1 MKYNSLC
8 KSALAVAAL
17 CTAFGTIVPFSNTYI
32 EAQETDLSTEQKNG
46 TVGLT
51 QEKDNYTFGN
61 GYLKRTFSIKDGKL
75 KTEYLTNYRTSG
87 ETKMTPASS
96 EEFVIETMENSQ
108 EAAGFKAPEQKF
120 TEKEKWKAT
129 ADSVATNEGT
139 NGSAQLI
146 FDGDA
151 STYYHSQYANPGD
164 KDSYEW
170 PHNIYIDF
178 GKKLEGINSLAYHK
192 RLHQGNPT
200 EAGHIKE
207 YEVYACKTEADLKD
221 STKGTLVASGT
232 FKSDNKTK
240 VEYANFNEAV
250 NTQYLRFVVKSS
262 YGTKDHK
269 YVTSIGELEFYKDK
283 AQFPEKSASQIKSSN
298 LTVDGDPVVGE
309 ANGYKTLTFKFK
321 PVTARNVQYTIKE
334 VISMKD
340 GESFMRKH
348 LEIEVPQEQ
357 AEQAKIKYI
366 DLENMNFQD
375 SDVKGNG
382 SNQST
387 DTNYWTIQ
395 ELQDNPHMANMK
407 GDYLELGQPYY
418 VGSMYWGCEFPQAE
432 NKVRDKKGFIRYH
445 YGKNLV
451 VENDKSDGQF
461 HNYNNYNNAN
471 GQSGKMITWDAVVG
485 AARSTDYQVVQSDF
499 YEYIETIAT
508 KTGFRQQFNS
518 WYDNMKDITDSNI
531 QESFNEIE
539 KGFTQY
545 GVNPLDSYVV
555 DDGWTN
561 YSSFWDFDRSANK
574 FPNEL
579 YNSSSQ
585 VNKMGSNF
593 GLWLG
598 PRGGY
603 GTERQIANYIANNNL
618 GSRNESS
625 GNDINISDGR
635 YLDKL
640 VNDIFVNYQ
649 DKFDINYWK
658 LDGMLLEPSTNSA
671 NAHTTTDKLCTI
683 SETYERWTDMFETM
697 RKNRPDL
704 WINMTSYANPSPWHV
719 QWVNSVWMQNTGDT
733 GYSNKFNSSHEE
745 QMLTF
750 RDGDYYEFFTN
761 NQWQLPNKYFYN
773 HDPVY
778 AKTAHNVPGGPGR
791 QIEYTTD
798 ELRNHL
804 YMLGT
809 RGTAFWEYYY
819 SPSMFDDE
827 KWQVNAEAANWIE
840 DNFDILQKSKM
851 FGGDPENGD
860 VYGYSCWNGNQGIVS
875 IRNPKNVE
883 QTYTL
888 KLDEK
893 VGVSSGVKNV
903 YGKVVVG
910 DQSRQTNDAVS
921 HNTELTY
928 TLKPKEVLIVQYGAQ
943 DGTPAKIESMHADK
957 NKVSVTFDERIQ
969 TPKAGNF
976 TVDGNKVTDVK
987 LDADLR
993 TAVLTV
999 EKELEDTSDVT
1010 VKVNGVKD
1018 VVGNVSKT
1026 DFTDDY
1032 YAKDLING
1040 IGKTTLDGTPIDKG
1054 NKYALDG
1061 TRGFTVSGE
1070 INTTKT
1076 NAEIARQDGAFTVGI
1091 DGDGYLTFN
1100 FNGMSVNS
1108 KHTEKTRQNDGSV
1121 TESVEGIIADGK
1133 KHQFA
1138 AVKEENGM
1146 IKLYMDGELVNS
1158 TYDVSKVNPNV
1169 SKGNLVFGD
1178 GLTGDVE
1185 YITLHDKG
1193 LGFDEVGELKPEEN
1207 VERNV
1212 VSSSTNKKVKISAY
1226 DVTEDKTVAE
1236 KSDRPFNYLN
1246 DGKKDT
1252 SNYLELKDTSDGQ
1265 RHSRYVQVDLGEE
1278 YEINKI
1284 HLTRYYDDS
1293 RTYGPTVIELS
1304 KDENFKEKDQVYNSD
1319 TTGTV
1324 HNRGEGADSLYSETS
1339 VGKTIEF
1346 EKKTARY
1353 IRVYVNGRSDREG
1366 TSDHIVE
1373 LEAYGVKINADSN
1386 KPISPDREINLTHL
1400 NELIEQAEKKAE
1412 LKDYITT
1419 DSWDIMQNAL
1429 EGAKTVKNNPITQ
1442 KAVDEACKLLENGL
1456 KGLKADKSKL
1466 EQRLE
1471 DAKAYDRKEEFYT
1484 ADSWKSF
1491 SDALKLAKSES
1502 TDEKSTP
1509 ETVKKAY
1516 EDLDKAITGLT
1527 YKEVDK
1533 TNLNKLIEKAKA
1545 YDGKQEFYT
1554 EDSWNTFA
1562 EALNVANSESTNEN
1576 STPETVKKAYDRLN
1590 KAIKG
1595 LTYKEVDK
1603 TNLNKLIEKAKA
1615 YDGKQEFYTEDSWKS
1630 FSDALAA
1637 AKSEYK
1643 SEKST
1648 PETVKDAQEKLDAAI
1663 KGLKAKKV
1671 DKSQLEA
1678 LIKEAEG
1685 KKEADYTPESWTTFA
1700 TELQKAKEVNSDK
1713 NAKQKTVDQTCESL
1727 RAAIDGLATKTVD
1740 KSQLEAL
1747 IQEAEGK
1754 TETDYTAKSW
1764 AKLVTALEAARSEF
1778 RNENATQ
1785 ESVNNAC
1792 GSLRT
1797 AIDGLTV
1804 KADKTQLKA
1813 LIDEA
1818 SNKNKAEYTS
1828 ASWKVLE
1835 AALKNAQSVYDTE
1848 DATQK
1853 SVQDA
1858 CDSLRTA
1865 IDGLKVK
1872 VDKSELQAL
1881 ITKAKDKKEADYT
1894 ADSWKVFAGALANAE
1909 NELKSEK
1916 STPETVKDAQDT
1928 LSDAIK
1934 GLTAKKQ
1941 VDKSELQKLIAE
1953 ATGKEEA
1960 GYTPESWAK
1969 FTTALGTANEVNGN
1983 KDATQETV
1991 DQACVNLRAG
2001 IDGLTAKADKTQLQ
2015 ALIDEAGNKNKDEY
2029 TEESWASFETA
2040 LNEAKSVF
2048 ANENASQD
2056 VVDKA
2061 CESLSKAI
2069 EELKFNKSQL
2079 KVVIDQVENKN
2090 SEDYTEESWETFA
2103 NALAEARSVFEDE
2116 NATPESVDQAYRK
2129 LNEAIN
2135 GLTVKVNKPELKE
2148 LIDKVQDKKSEDY
2161 TDASWDAFE
2170 TALEEAKA
2178 VLEDEAATSE
2188 QISQAYRKLDEAIK
2202 GLAVKADKSEL
2213 TTVIASCVTLNESD
2227 YTPES
2232 WKQFK
2237 EALDY
2242 ADKVSANP
2250 NVSQEEVDEAK
2261 DKLEKAVK
2269 NLIKA
2274 TGSEQKPTEKPDTKP
2289 DTKPEQKPSDKPEQK
2304 PTDKPDTKPEQKPT
2318 DKPVQKP
2325 TDKPDTKP
2333 EQKPT
2338 DKPVQKPTEKP
2349 SKNNGTNTGT
2359 STHVGF
2365 FATTAL
2371 ASATAV
2377 LGLFG
2382 YKRRNKKK

>member
-46 TVGLT
+46 TVALT
-51 QEKDNYTFGN
+51 KEENGNYTFGN
-61 GYLKRTFSIKDGKL
+61 GYLKRTFSITDGKL

-108 EAAGFKAPEQKF
+108 EAAGFKAPTQKIKNNNWNVTSDSEQIDG
-120 TEKEKWKAT
+120 E
-129 ADSVATNEGT
+129 
-139 NGSAQLI
+139 NGNASHM
-146 FDGDA
+146 FDEDVN
-151 STYYHSQYANPGD
+151 TYYHSKYKNASTEEKQY
-164 KDSYEW
+164 
-170 PHNIYIDF
+170 PHNIY
-178 GKKLEGINSLAYHK
+178 
-192 RLHQGNPT
+192 
-200 EAGHIKE
+200 
-207 YEVYACKTEADLKD
+207 VDLKN
-221 STKGTLVASGT
+221 KNT
-232 FKSDNKTK
+232 FKSVYYKQRVYNGSPTVSGHVKDFKLYTASSIEGLKTDKAKLVYEGTFEDKEDNYVNLGKEVTAQFVRIEFTTVHTPK
-240 VEYANFNEAV
+240 DSGVDKDVACCSEFGFFADEAV
-250 NTQYLRFVVKSS
+250 
-262 YGTKDHK
+262 
-269 YVTSIGELEFYKDK
+269 
-283 AQFPEKSASQIKSSN
+283 FPEKSVSQIKASK
-298 LTVDGDPVVGE
+298 LTVDGEPVVGE

-445 YGKNLV
+445 YGKNLA

-603 GTERQIANYIANNNL
+603 GTEQQIANYIANNGF
-618 GSRNESS
+618 GSRNERS
-625 GNDINISDGR
+625 GNDINVSDGR

-640 VNDIFVNYQ
+640 VNEIFVNYQ

-658 LDGMLLEPSTNSA
+658 LDGMLLKPSSNSA
-671 NAHTTTDKLCTI
+671 NAHTTTNDLCTI

-910 DQSRQTNDAVS
+910 DQSRQTNDSVS

-969 TPKAGNF
+969 TPKVGNF

-1018 VVGNVSKT
+1018 VVGNESKT

-1040 IGKTTLDGTPIDKG
+1040 IGKTTLDGKPIDKG
-1054 NKYALDG
+1054 NKYALNG

-1070 INTTKT
+1070 INTTQT

-1091 DGDGYLTFN
+1091 DGNGYLTFN

-1158 TYDVSKVNPNV
+1158 TYDASKVNPNV
-1169 SKGNLVFGD
+1169 QKGNLVFGA

-1212 VSSSTNKKVKISAY
+1212 ISSKTNKKVKISAY
-1226 DVTEDKTVAE
+1226 DVTKDKAVSE
-1236 KSDRPFNYLN
+1236 KSDRPFSYLN

-1252 SNYLELKDTSDGQ
+1252 NNYLELADTSDKTN
-1265 RHSRYVQVDLGEE
+1265 HSRYVQVDLGDE
-1278 YEINKI
+1278 YELNKI
-1284 HLTRYYDDS
+1284 HLTRYFGDS
-1293 RTYGPTVIELS
+1293 RTYGPTIIELS
-1304 KDENFKEKDQVYNSD
+1304 KNEDFTEKTQVFNSD
-1319 TTGTV
+1319 KVGTV
-1324 HNRGEGADSLYSETS
+1324 HNLGEGKDELYTETAE
-1339 VGKTIEF
+1339 GKEIPF
-1346 EKKTARY
+1346 EKATARY
-1353 IRVYVNGRSDREG
+1353 IRVYVNGQANNKSS
-1366 TSDHIVE
+1366 SDHIVE
-1373 LEAYGVKINADSN
+1373 LEAYGVKTNVDSN
-1386 KPISPDREINLTHL
+1386 KPITPDREINLTHL
-1400 NELIEQAEKKAE
+1400 NELIEQAKKKAE
-1412 LKDYITT
+1412 LKEYITK
-1419 DSWDIMQNAL
+1419 DSWDLMQKAL
-1429 EGAKTVKNNPITQ
+1429 DVAKNVQNNPINQ
-1442 KAVDEACKLLENGL
+1442 KAVDGACGLLENGL
-1456 KGLKADKSKL
+1456 EGLKADKSKL
-1466 EQRLE
+1466 EKQLKN
-1471 DAKAYDRKEEFYT
+1471 AKAFDGKQEFYT
-1484 ADSWKSF
+1484 EDSWKSF
-1491 SDALKLAKSES
+1491 SDALDAAKSES
-1502 TDEKSTP
+1502 TNKKSTP

-1516 EDLDKAITGLT
+1516 DGLDDAISKLT

-1533 TNLNKLIEKAKA
+1533 TSLNKLIEKAKA

-1576 STPETVKKAYDRLN
+1576 STPETVKKAHDQLN
-1590 KAIKG
+1590 KAIKGLTYKDVDKTILNELIQSAKAYDGKQEFYTEDSWKSFSDALKLAETESANEKSTPETVKKAYKDLDKAITG

-1630 FSDALAA
+1630 FSDALAKA
-1637 AKSEYK
+1637 ETESANEN
-1643 SEKST
+1643 ST
-1648 PETVKDAQEKLDAAI
+1648 PETVKKAHDQLNKAI
-1663 KGLKAKKV
+1663 KGLKV
-1671 DKSQLEA
+1671 NKSQLKA
-1678 LIKEAEG
+1678 LIDEANG
-1685 KKEADYTPESWTTFA
+1685 KNKAEYTSASW
-1700 TELQKAKEVNSDK
+1700 KALETALK
-1713 NAKQKTVDQTCESL
+1713 NAQSVYDTEDASQKSVQEAHDSL
-1727 RAAIDGLATKTVD
+1727 KAAIDGL
-1740 KSQLEAL
+1740 
-1747 IQEAEGK
+1747 
-1754 TETDYTAKSW
+1754 TA
-1764 AKLVTALEAARSEF
+1764 
-1778 RNENATQ
+1778 
-1785 ESVNNAC
+1785 
-1792 GSLRT
+1792 
-1797 AIDGLTV
+1797 

-1818 SNKNKAEYTS
+1818 NGKNKAEYTS
-1828 ASWKVLE
+1828 TSWKALE
-1835 AALKNAQSVYDTE
+1835 TALKNAQSVYDAE
-1848 DATQK
+1848 DASQK

-1858 CDSLRTA
+1858 CDNLKTA
-1865 IDGLKVK
+1865 IDGLTAKA
-1872 VDKSELQAL
+1872 DKTKLQEL

-1894 ADSWKVFAGALANAE
+1894 ADSWKVFAEALANAE

-1916 STPETVKDAQDT
+1916 STPETVKAAEDK
-1928 LSDAIK
+1928 LSEAIK
-1934 GLTAKKQ
+1934 GLAPKKQ
-1941 VDKSELQKLIAE
+1941 VDKSRLEALIAE
-1953 ATGKEEA
+1953 ASGKVESQ
-1960 GYTPESWAK
+1960 YTPESWTA

-2015 ALIDEAGNKNKDEY
+2015 ALIEQAGNKNKDEY
-2029 TEESWASFETA
+2029 TEESWTSFETA
-2040 LNEAKSVF
+2040 LNEAKGVST
-2048 ANENASQD
+2048 NENASQD
-2056 VVDKA
+2056 AVDQA
-2061 CESLSKAI
+2061 YASLSKAI
-2069 EELKFNKSQL
+2069 DELKFNKSQL
-2079 KVVIDQVENKN
+2079 KVVIDQAENKN
-2090 SEDYTEESWETFA
+2090 SEDYTEESWEAFA
-2103 NALAEARSVFEDE
+2103 NALTEAKFVFEDE

-2178 VLEDEAATSE
+2178 VFENEAATSE
-2188 QISQAYRKLDEAIK
+2188 QISQAYRKLNEAIN
-2202 GLAVKADKSEL
+2202 GLTVKADKSEL
-2213 TTVIASCVTLNESD
+2213 TKVIASSATLNESD

-2242 ADKVSANP
+2242 ADEVSANP
-2250 NVSQEEVDEAK
+2250 NVSQVEVNEAK

-2269 NLIKA
+2269 NLVKA
-2274 TGSEQKPTEKPDTKP
+2274 TGSEQKPDTKP
-2289 DTKPEQKPSDKPEQK
+2289 DTKPEQK
-2304 PTDKPDTKPEQKPT
+2304 PTDKPDTKPEQKPS
-2318 DKPVQKP
+2318 DKPEEKP

>member
-51 QEKDNYTFGN
+51 KEENGNYTFGN
-61 GYLKRTFSIKDGKL
+61 GYLKRTFSITKGKL

-87 ETKMTPASS
+87 ETKMTPASN

-108 EAAGFKAPEQKF
+108 EAAGFKAPTQKIENNNWDVTSDSEQIAG
-120 TEKEKWKAT
+120 E
-129 ADSVATNEGT
+129 
-139 NGSAQLI
+139 NGNASHM
-146 FDGDA
+146 FDEDVN
-151 STYYHSQYANPGD
+151 TYYHSKYKNASTEEKQY
-164 KDSYEW
+164 
-170 PHNIYIDF
+170 PHNIY
-178 GKKLEGINSLAYHK
+178 
-192 RLHQGNPT
+192 
-200 EAGHIKE
+200 
-207 YEVYACKTEADLKD
+207 VDLKN
-221 STKGTLVASGT
+221 KNT
-232 FKSDNKTK
+232 FKSVYYKQRVYNGSPTVSGHVKDFKLYTASSIEELKTDKAKLVYEGTFEDKEDNYVNLGKEVTAQFVRIEFTTVHTPK
-240 VEYANFNEAV
+240 DSGVDKDVACCSEFGFFADEAV
-250 NTQYLRFVVKSS
+250 
-262 YGTKDHK
+262 
-269 YVTSIGELEFYKDK
+269 
-283 AQFPEKSASQIKSSN
+283 FPEKSVSQIKASK
-298 LTVDGDPVVGE
+298 LTVDGEPVVGE

-348 LEIEVPQEQ
+348 LEIEVPEAQ
-357 AEQAKIKYI
+357 AKQAKIKYI
-366 DLENMNFQD
+366 DLENMKFND
-375 SDVKGNG
+375 DDVQGTG
-382 SNQST
+382 SNQSA
-387 DTNYWTIQ
+387 DTNFWTIP

-432 NKVRDKKGFIRYH
+432 NKIRDKKGFVRYH
-445 YGKNLV
+445 YGKDLSLV
-451 VENDKSDGQF
+451 SEKSDGQF
-461 HNYNNYNNAN
+461 ENYNNYNNAN
-471 GQSGKMITWDAVVG
+471 GQSGKMVTWDAVVG
-485 AARSTDYQVVQSDF
+485 AARSRDYQVVQSDF

-518 WYDNMKDITDSNI
+518 WYDNMKNITDSNI
-531 QESFNEIE
+531 QDSFNEIE

-561 YSSFWDFDRSANK
+561 YSSFWDFDRSENK

-603 GTERQIANYIANNNL
+603 GTEQQIANYIANNGL
-618 GSRNESS
+618 GSRNENS
-625 GNDINISDGR
+625 GNDINISDAR
-635 YLDKL
+635 YLNKL
-640 VNDIFVNYQ
+640 VKDIFVNYQ
-649 DKFDINYWK
+649 NKFDINYWK
-658 LDGMLLEPSTNSA
+658 LDGMLLNPSSNSA
-671 NAHTTTDKLCTI
+671 NEHTTTDALCTI
-683 SETYERWTDMFETM
+683 SETYERWTDMYETM
-697 RKNRPDL
+697 RENRPDL
-704 WINMTSYANPSPWHV
+704 WINMTSYTNPSPWHV

-750 RDGDYYEFFTN
+750 RDGDYYEFFTK

-778 AKTAHNVPGGPGR
+778 AKTAHNVPGGPGK

-860 VYGYSCWNGNQGIVS
+860 VYGYSCWKGSQGIVS

-888 KLDEK
+888 TLDEK
-893 VGVSSGVKNV
+893 VGVSSEVANV

-910 DQSRQTNDAVS
+910 DQSRQTDKAVS
-921 HNTELTY
+921 HGTTLTY
-928 TLKPKEVLIVQYGAQ
+928 TLKPKEVLIMQYGAK
-943 DGTPAKIESMHADK
+943 DAKPAEVESMHADK

-969 TPKAGNF
+969 TPEANNF

-1158 TYDVSKVNPNV
+1158 TYDASKVNPNV
-1169 SKGNLVFGD
+1169 QKGNLVFAD
-1178 GLTGDVE
+1178 RLTGDVE

-1212 VSSSTNKKVKISAY
+1212 ISSKTNKKVKISAY
-1226 DVTEDKTVAE
+1226 DVTEDKAVSE
-1236 KSDRPFNYLN
+1236 KSDRPFSYLN

-1252 SNYLELKDTSDGQ
+1252 NNYLELNDTSDKTN
-1265 RHSRYVQVDLGEE
+1265 HSRYVQVDLGDE
-1278 YEINKI
+1278 YELNKI

-1304 KDENFKEKDQVYNSD
+1304 KNEDFKEKTQVFNSD
-1319 TTGTV
+1319 KDGNV
-1324 HNRGEGADSLYSETS
+1324 HNLGEGKDDLYNETAG
-1339 VGKTIEF
+1339 GKEVSF
-1346 EKKTARY
+1346 EKTTARY
-1353 IRVYVNGRSDREG
+1353 IRVYVNGQANNKSS
-1366 TSDHIVE
+1366 SDHIVE
-1373 LEAYGVKINADSN
+1373 LEAYGVKTNVDSN
-1386 KPISPDREINLTHL
+1386 KPITPDREINLTHL
-1400 NELIEQAEKKAE
+1400 NELIEQAKKKAE
-1412 LKDYITT
+1412 LKEYITK
-1419 DSWDIMQNAL
+1419 DSWDLMQNAL
-1429 EGAKTVKNNPITQ
+1429 DGAKIVQNNPINQ
-1442 KAVDEACKLLENGL
+1442 KAVDEACGLLENGL
-1456 KGLKADKSKL
+1456 EGLKADKSKL
-1466 EQRLE
+1466 EKQLK
-1471 DAKAYDRKEEFYT
+1471 DAKAYDGKQEFYT
-1484 ADSWKSF
+1484 EDSWKSF

-1502 TDEKSTP
+1502 TDEK
-1509 ETVKKAY
+1509 
-1516 EDLDKAITGLT
+1516 
-1527 YKEVDK
+1527 
-1533 TNLNKLIEKAKA
+1533 
-1545 YDGKQEFYT
+1545 
-1554 EDSWNTFA
+1554 
-1562 EALNVANSESTNEN
+1562 

-1615 YDGKQEFYTEDSWKS
+1615 YDGKQEFYTEDSWNT
-1630 FSDALAA
+1630 FAEALNVAN
-1637 AKSEYK
+1637 SEYK
-1643 SEKST
+1643 SENST

-1754 TETDYTAKSW
+1754 TEADYTAKSW

-1792 GSLRT
+1792 GSLKT

-1818 SNKNKAEYTS
+1818 NGKNKAEYTS
-1828 ASWKVLE
+1828 ASWKALE
-1835 AALKNAQSVYDTE
+1835 TALKNAQSVYDTE

-1858 CDSLRTA
+1858 YNSLKAA
-1865 IDGLKVK
+1865 IDGLTAKA
-1872 VDKSELQAL
+1872 DKTELQEL

-1894 ADSWKVFAGALANAE
+1894 ADSWKVFAEALANAE

-1916 STPETVKDAQDT
+1916 STPETVKAAQDT

-2001 IDGLTAKADKTQLQ
+2001 IDGLTAKADKVQLQ

-2061 CESLSKAI
+2061 FESLSKAI

-2079 KVVIDQVENKN
+2079 KVLIDQVENKN

-2178 VLEDEAATSE
+2178 VFENEAATSE
-2188 QISQAYRKLDEAIK
+2188 QISQAYRKLNEAIN
-2202 GLAVKADKSEL
+2202 GLTVKADKSEL
-2213 TTVIASCVTLNESD
+2213 TKVIASSATLNESD

-2242 ADKVSANP
+2242 ADEVSANP

-2261 DKLEKAVK
+2261 GKLEKAVK
-2269 NLIKA
+2269 NLVKA

-2289 DTKPEQKPSDKPEQK
+2289 DTKPEQKPSDKPE
-2304 PTDKPDTKPEQKPT
+2304 E
-2318 DKPVQKP
+2318 KP

>member
-51 QEKDNYTFGN
+51 KEENGNYTFGN
-61 GYLKRTFSIKDGKL
+61 GYLKRTFSITKGKL

-87 ETKMTPASS
+87 ETKMTPASN

-108 EAAGFKAPEQKF
+108 EAAGFKAPTQKIKNNNWNVTSDSEQIDG
-120 TEKEKWKAT
+120 E
-129 ADSVATNEGT
+129 
-139 NGSAQLI
+139 NGNASHM
-146 FDGDA
+146 FDEDVN
-151 STYYHSQYANPGD
+151 TYYHSKYKNASTEEKQY
-164 KDSYEW
+164 
-170 PHNIYIDF
+170 PHNIY
-178 GKKLEGINSLAYHK
+178 
-192 RLHQGNPT
+192 
-200 EAGHIKE
+200 
-207 YEVYACKTEADLKD
+207 VDLKN
-221 STKGTLVASGT
+221 KNT
-232 FKSDNKTK
+232 FKSVYYKQRVYNGSPTVSGHVKDFKLYTASSIEELKTDKAKLVYEGTFEDKEDNYVNLGKEVTAQYVRIEFTTVHTPK
-240 VEYANFNEAV
+240 DSGVDKDVACCSEFGFFADEAV
-250 NTQYLRFVVKSS
+250 
-262 YGTKDHK
+262 
-269 YVTSIGELEFYKDK
+269 
-283 AQFPEKSASQIKSSN
+283 FPEKSVSQIKASK
-298 LTVDGDPVVGE
+298 LTVDGEPVVGE

-348 LEIEVPQEQ
+348 LEIEVPQGQ

-618 GSRNESS
+618 GSRNENS
-625 GNDINISDGR
+625 GNDINVSDGR

-640 VNDIFVNYQ
+640 VNDIFVDYQ
-649 DKFDINYWK
+649 NKFDINYWK
-658 LDGMLLEPSTNSA
+658 LDGMLLEPSTNSS

-683 SETYERWTDMFETM
+683 SETYERWTDMYETM

-704 WINMTSYANPSPWHV
+704 WINMTSYTNPSPWHV

-733 GYSNKFNSSHEE
+733 GYSYKDGDTDEKA
-745 QMLTF
+745 MLTF
-750 RDGDYYEFFTN
+750 RDGDYYEFFTK

-798 ELRNHL
+798 ELREHL

-819 SPSMFDDE
+819 SPSMFDNE

-851 FGGDPENGD
+851 FGGDPEKEQ

-910 DQSRQTNDAVS
+910 DQSRQTNDSVS

-1054 NKYALDG
+1054 NIYALDG

-1070 INTTKT
+1070 INTTQT
-1076 NAEIARQDGAFTVGI
+1076 NAEIARQNGAFTVGI

-1108 KHTEKTRQNDGSV
+1108 KHTEKTRQNDGLV
-1121 TESVEGIIADGK
+1121 TESVEGRIADGK

-1158 TYDVSKVNPNV
+1158 TYDASKVNPNV
-1169 SKGNLVFGD
+1169 SKGKLVFGD

-1185 YITLHDKG
+1185 YVTLHDKG

-1212 VSSSTNKKVKISAY
+1212 VGSKTNKKVKISAY
-1226 DVTEDKTVAE
+1226 DVTDKKAVTE
-1236 KSDRPFNYLN
+1236 KGDRPFSYLN

-1252 SNYLELKDTSDGQ
+1252 NNYLELNDTSDKTN
-1265 RHSRYVQVDLGEE
+1265 HSRYVQVDLGDE
-1278 YEINKI
+1278 YELNKI
-1284 HLTRYYDDS
+1284 HLTRYYGDS

-1304 KDENFKEKDQVYNSD
+1304 KNEDFKEKTQVFNSD
-1319 TTGTV
+1319 KDGNV
-1324 HNRGEGADSLYSETS
+1324 HNLGEGKDDLYNETAG
-1339 VGKTIEF
+1339 GKEVSF
-1346 EKKTARY
+1346 EKTTARY
-1353 IRVYVNGRSDREG
+1353 IRVYVNGQANNKSS
-1366 TSDHIVE
+1366 SDHIVE

-1400 NELIEQAEKKAE
+1400 NELIEQAEKKVK
-1412 LKDYITT
+1412 LKEYITT

-1471 DAKAYDRKEEFYT
+1471 DAKAYD
-1484 ADSWKSF
+1484 
-1491 SDALKLAKSES
+1491 
-1502 TDEKSTP
+1502 
-1509 ETVKKAY
+1509 
-1516 EDLDKAITGLT
+1516 
-1527 YKEVDK
+1527 
-1533 TNLNKLIEKAKA
+1533 
-1545 YDGKQEFYT
+1545 
-1554 EDSWNTFA
+1554 
-1562 EALNVANSESTNEN
+1562 
-1576 STPETVKKAYDRLN
+1576 
-1590 KAIKG
+1590 
-1595 LTYKEVDK
+1595 
-1603 TNLNKLIEKAKA
+1603 
-1615 YDGKQEFYTEDSWKS
+1615 GKQEFYTEDSWKS

-1643 SEKST
+1643 SENST

-1727 RAAIDGLATKTVD
+1727 RAAIDRLATKTVD
-1740 KSQLEAL
+1740 KSQLETL
-1747 IQEAEGK
+1747 IKEAEGK

-1818 SNKNKAEYTS
+1818 SNKNKVEYTSASWKALETALKNAQSVYDTEDATQKSVQDAYNSLKAAVDGLTAKADKTQLKALIDEANGKSKTEYTS

-1858 CDSLRTA
+1858 CNSLRTA

-1881 ITKAKDKKEADYT
+1881 IIEAKDKKEADYT
-1894 ADSWKVFAGALANAE
+1894 ADSWKVFADALASAE

-1916 STPETVKDAQDT
+1916 STLETVIAAKDK
-1928 LSDAIK
+1928 LSEAIK
-1934 GLTAKKQ
+1934 GLAPKKQ
-1941 VDKSELQKLIAE
+1941 VDKSRLEALIAE
-1953 ATGKEEA
+1953 ATGKVESQ
-1960 GYTPESWAK
+1960 YTPESWTA
-1969 FTTALGTANEVNGN
+1969 FATALGTANEVNGN

-2015 ALIDEAGNKNKDEY
+2015 ALIEQAGNKNKDEY
-2029 TEESWASFETA
+2029 TEESWISFETA
-2040 LNEAKSVF
+2040 LNEAKGVST
-2048 ANENASQD
+2048 NENASQD
-2056 VVDKA
+2056 AVDQA
-2061 CESLSKAI
+2061 CASLSKAI
-2069 EELKFNKSQL
+2069 DELKFNKSQL

-2148 LIDKVQDKKSEDY
+2148 LIDKAQNKKSEDY

-2178 VLEDEAATSE
+2178 VFENEAATSE
-2188 QISQAYRKLDEAIK
+2188 QISQAYRKLNEAIN
-2202 GLAVKADKSEL
+2202 GLTVKADKSEL
-2213 TTVIASCVTLNESD
+2213 TKVIASSATLNESD

-2242 ADKVSANP
+2242 ADEVSANP

-2261 DKLEKAVK
+2261 GKLEKAVK
-2269 NLIKA
+2269 NLVKA

-2289 DTKPEQKPSDKPEQK
+2289 EQKPTDKPGTKPEQKPSDKPE
-2304 PTDKPDTKPEQKPT
+2304 E
-2318 DKPVQKP
+2318 KP

>member
-1 MKYNSLC
+1 MKYKSLC
-8 KSALAVAAL
+8 KSALAVAAM

-46 TVGLT
+46 TVALT
-51 QEKDNYTFGN
+51 KEENGNYTFGN
-61 GYLKRTFSIKDGKL
+61 GYLKRTFSTTDGKL

-108 EAAGFKAPEQKF
+108 EADGFKAPTQKIENNNWGVTSDSEQVAE
-120 TEKEKWKAT
+120 EKGNA
-129 ADSVATNEGT
+129 SHM
-139 NGSAQLI
+139 
-146 FDGDA
+146 FDGNVD
-151 STYYHSQYANPGD
+151 TYYHSKYKNASTAEKQY
-164 KDSYEW
+164 
-170 PHNIYIDF
+170 PHNIY
-178 GKKLEGINSLAYHK
+178 
-192 RLHQGNPT
+192 
-200 EAGHIKE
+200 
-207 YEVYACKTEADLKD
+207 VDLKNEN
-221 STKGTLVASGT
+221 T
-232 FKSDNKTK
+232 FKSVYYKQRVHNGSPTVSGHVKDFKLYTASSIEELKTDKAKLVYEGTFEDKEDNYVNLGKEVTAQYVRIEFTTVHTPKDSK
-240 VEYANFNEAV
+240 VDKDVACCSEFGFFADEAV
-250 NTQYLRFVVKSS
+250 
-262 YGTKDHK
+262 
-269 YVTSIGELEFYKDK
+269 
-283 AQFPEKSASQIKSSN
+283 FPEKSASQIKASN
-298 LTVDGDPVVGE
+298 LTVDGVPKVGE

-357 AEQAKIKYI
+357 AKQAKILYI
-366 DLENMNFQD
+366 DLENMDFQD
-375 SDVKGNG
+375 SDVQGSG
-382 SNQST
+382 SNQSN
-387 DTNYWTIQ
+387 DTNFWTIP
-395 ELQDNPHMANMK
+395 ELKNNPDMANMK

-432 NKVRDKKGFIRYH
+432 NKIREKNGFVRYH
-445 YGKNLV
+445 YGKDLSV
-451 VENDKSDGQF
+451 ASESSDGQF
-461 HNYNNYNNAN
+461 NNYNNYNNAN

-508 KTGFRQQFNS
+508 KTNFRQQFNS
-518 WYDNMKDITDSNI
+518 WYDNMKNITDSNI

-603 GTERQIANYIANNNL
+603 GTEGQIANYIANNKL
-618 GSRNESS
+618 GSRNENS
-625 GNDINISDGR
+625 GNDINVSDGR

-640 VNDIFVNYQ
+640 VNDIFVGYQ
-649 DKFDINYWK
+649 NKFDINYWK
-658 LDGMLLEPSTNSA
+658 LDGMLLKPSKNSA
-671 NAHTTTDKLCTI
+671 NAHTTTNDFCTI

-719 QWVNSVWMQNTGDT
+719 QWVNSVWMQNTGDS
-733 GYSNKFNSSHEE
+733 GFDYKFGATDQEA
-745 QMLTF
+745 MLTY
-750 RDGDYYEFFTN
+750 RDGDYYDFFAE

-778 AKTAHNVPGGPGR
+778 AKTAHSAPGGKHP
-791 QIEYTTD
+791 IKYTTD
-798 ELRNHL
+798 ELRDHL

-851 FGGDPENGD
+851 FGGNPENGD
-860 VYGYSCWNGNQGIVS
+860 IYGYSCWKGNQGIVS
-875 IRNPKNVE
+875 IRNPKDVE

-888 KLDEK
+888 TLDEK
-893 VGVSSGVKNV
+893 VGVSSEVKNV
-903 YGKVVVG
+903 YGTVVVG
-910 DQSRQTNDAVS
+910 DQSRQTNDPVS
-921 HNTELTY
+921 HNSKLTY
-928 TLKPKEVLIVQYGAQ
+928 KLKPKEVLIIQYGAK
-943 DGTPAKIESMHADK
+943 DETPAKIESMHADK
-957 NKVSVTFDERIQ
+957 NKVSVKFDERIQ
-969 TPKAGNF
+969 TPEATNF

-999 EKELEDTSDVT
+999 EKELKDTSDVT

-1018 VVGNVSKT
+1018 VVGNVSNT
-1026 DFTDDY
+1026 NFTDDY

-1070 INTTKT
+1070 ISTTQT

-1108 KHTEKTRQNDGSV
+1108 KHTEKTRQNDGTV

-1158 TYDVSKVNPNV
+1158 TYDASKLNPNV
-1169 SKGNLVFGD
+1169 QKGNLVFAD
-1178 GLTGDVE
+1178 RLTGDVE

-1212 VSSSTNKKVKISAY
+1212 VSSKTNKKVKISAY
-1226 DVTEDKTVAE
+1226 DVTDKKAVTE
-1236 KSDRPFNYLN
+1236 KGERPFSHLN
-1246 DGKKDT
+1246 DGNKDT
-1252 SNYLELKDTSDGQ
+1252 QNNYLELDDTSDKTN
-1265 RHSRYVQVDLGEE
+1265 HSRYVQVDLGDE
-1278 YEINKI
+1278 YELNRI
-1284 HLTRYYDDS
+1284 HLTRYYSDS

-1304 KDENFKEKDQVYNSD
+1304 KNEDFKEKTQVFNSD
-1319 TTGTV
+1319 KDGTV
-1324 HNRGEGADSLYSETS
+1324 HNLGKGKDDLYTETAEGKEVT
-1339 VGKTIEF
+1339 F
-1346 EKKTARY
+1346 EKTTARY
-1353 IRVYVNGRSDREG
+1353 IRVYVNGQANKKSS
-1366 TSDHIVE
+1366 SDHIVE
-1373 LEAYGVKINADSN
+1373 LEAYGVKTNTETN
-1386 KPISPDREINLTHL
+1386 KPITPDREINLTRL

-1412 LKDYITT
+1412 FKEYITT
-1419 DSWDIMQNAL
+1419 NSWKLMENAL
-1429 EGAKTVKNNPITQ
+1429 DGAKTVKNNPISQ
-1442 KAVDEACKLLENGL
+1442 EAVDEACKLLENGL
-1456 KGLKADKSKL
+1456 EGLKADKSKL
-1466 EQRLE
+1466 VQRLE
-1471 DAKAYDRKEEFYT
+1471 D
-1484 ADSWKSF
+1484 
-1491 SDALKLAKSES
+1491 
-1502 TDEKSTP
+1502 
-1509 ETVKKAY
+1509 
-1516 EDLDKAITGLT
+1516 
-1527 YKEVDK
+1527 
-1533 TNLNKLIEKAKA
+1533 AKA

-1554 EDSWNTFA
+1554 EDSWKSFSD
-1562 EALNVANSESTNEN
+1562 ALDAAKSESTNEK
-1576 STPETVKKAYDRLN
+1576 STPETVKKAYDSLDE
-1590 KAIKG
+1590 AING

-1643 SEKST
+1643 SENSTPETVKDAQEKLDAAIKGLTYMNVDKAQLQTLIETARGKAEENYTTESWNVFAEALANAEDELNSENST

-1685 KKEADYTPESWTTFA
+1685 KKEADYT
-1700 TELQKAKEVNSDK
+1700 
-1713 NAKQKTVDQTCESL
+1713 
-1727 RAAIDGLATKTVD
+1727 
-1740 KSQLEAL
+1740 
-1747 IQEAEGK
+1747 
-1754 TETDYTAKSW
+1754 
-1764 AKLVTALEAARSEF
+1764 
-1778 RNENATQ
+1778 
-1785 ESVNNAC
+1785 
-1792 GSLRT
+1792 
-1797 AIDGLTV
+1797 
-1804 KADKTQLKA
+1804 
-1813 LIDEA
+1813 
-1818 SNKNKAEYTS
+1818 
-1828 ASWKVLE
+1828 
-1835 AALKNAQSVYDTE
+1835 
-1848 DATQK
+1848 
-1853 SVQDA
+1853 
-1858 CDSLRTA
+1858 
-1865 IDGLKVK
+1865 
-1872 VDKSELQAL
+1872 
-1881 ITKAKDKKEADYT
+1881 
-1894 ADSWKVFAGALANAE
+1894 ADSWKVFADALANAE
-1909 NELKSEK
+1909 NELKSDK
-1916 STPETVKDAQDT
+1916 STPETVKTAQDK
-1928 LSDAIK
+1928 LSEAIK
-1934 GLTAKKQ
+1934 DLAPKKQ
-1941 VDKSELQKLIAE
+1941 VDKSKLEALIAE
-1953 ATGKEEA
+1953 ATGKVESQ
-1960 GYTPESWAK
+1960 YTPESWTA

-2001 IDGLTAKADKTQLQ
+2001 IDRLTAKADKTQLQ
-2015 ALIDEAGNKNKDEY
+2015 ALIDEASNKNKDEYTEESWASFETALNDAKGVFANENASQNDVDQACESLSKAIEELKFNKSQLKVVIDQAENKNSEDYTEESWEVFANALAEAKSVFEDEDATPELVDEAYRKLNEAINGLTVKVNKPELKDLIDKVQDKKSEDYTDASWYAFETALEEAKAVLEDEAATSEQISQAYKKLDEANKGLTPKKQVDKSELQKWIDEAGNKNKDEY

-2040 LNEAKSVF
+2040 LNEAKGVF
-2048 ANENASQD
+2048 ANENASQ
-2056 VVDKA
+2056 
-2061 CESLSKAI
+2061 
-2069 EELKFNKSQL
+2069 
-2079 KVVIDQVENKN
+2079 
-2090 SEDYTEESWETFA
+2090 
-2103 NALAEARSVFEDE
+2103 
-2116 NATPESVDQAYRK
+2116 
-2129 LNEAIN
+2129 
-2135 GLTVKVNKPELKE
+2135 
-2148 LIDKVQDKKSEDY
+2148 
-2161 TDASWDAFE
+2161 
-2170 TALEEAKA
+2170 
-2178 VLEDEAATSE
+2178 
-2188 QISQAYRKLDEAIK
+2188 
-2202 GLAVKADKSEL
+2202 
-2213 TTVIASCVTLNESD
+2213 
-2227 YTPES
+2227 
-2232 WKQFK
+2232 
-2237 EALDY
+2237 
-2242 ADKVSANP
+2242 
-2250 NVSQEEVDEAK
+2250 EEVDDAK
-2261 DKLEKAVK
+2261 GKLEKAV
-2269 NLIKA
+2269 NDLVKA

-2289 DTKPEQKPSDKPEQK
+2289 EQNPTDKPGTTPEQKPSDKPEEK
-2304 PTDKPDTKPEQKPT
+2304 PTDKPDTT
-2318 DKPVQKP
+2318 
-2325 TDKPDTKP
+2325 P

-2359 STHVGF
+2359 STHVGI

>member
-46 TVGLT
+46 TVELK
-51 QEKDNYTFGN
+51 QENGNYTFGN
-61 GYLKRTFSIKDGKL
+61 GYLKRTFSITDGRLETK
-75 KTEYLTNYRTSG
+75 YLTNYRTSG
-87 ETKMTPASS
+87 ETRMTPKSS

-108 EAAGFKAPEQKF
+108 EAAGFKAPEQEF
-120 TEKEKWKAT
+120 TEKANWKAT
-129 ADSVATNEGT
+129 ADSVATNEGS

-151 STYYHSQYANPGD
+151 STYYHSQYSDKSN

-178 GKKLEGINSLAYHK
+178 GKKIEGLNSLAYHK

-200 EAGHIKE
+200 DAGHIKE
-207 YEVYACKTEADLKD
+207 YEVYACESKEDLKD

-232 FKSDNKTK
+232 FKGDKNTK
-240 VEYANFNEAV
+240 IEYANFNETV

-262 YGTKDHK
+262 FGTKEEK
-269 YVTSIGELEFYKDK
+269 YVTSIGELGFFKDK
-283 AQFPEKSASQIKSSN
+283 AVFPEKSVSQIKASK
-298 LTVDGDPVVGE
+298 LTVDGEPVVGE

-451 VENDKSDGQF
+451 VESDKSDGQF

-640 VNDIFVNYQ
+640 VNNIFVDYQ
-649 DKFDINYWK
+649 NKFDINYWK

-683 SETYERWTDMFETM
+683 SETYERWTDMYETM

-704 WINMTSYANPSPWHV
+704 WINMTSYTNPSPWHV

-733 GYSNKFNSSHEE
+733 GYSYKDGDTDEKA
-745 QMLTF
+745 MLTF
-750 RDGDYYEFFTN
+750 RDGDYYEFFTK

-798 ELRNHL
+798 ELREHL

-819 SPSMFDDE
+819 SPSMFDNE

-851 FGGDPENGD
+851 FGGDPEKEQ

-928 TLKPKEVLIVQYGAQ
+928 TLKPKEVLILQYGAQ
-943 DGTPAKIESMHADK
+943 DGTPATIESMHADK

-1018 VVGNVSKT
+1018 VVGNVSNT

-1040 IGKTTLDGTPIDKG
+1040 IGKTTLDGTPIEKG
-1054 NKYALDG
+1054 KIYALDG

-1070 INTTKT
+1070 ITTT
-1076 NAEIARQDGAFTVGI
+1076 QANAQIARQDGAFTVGI
-1091 DGDGYLTFN
+1091 DGEGYLTFN

-1108 KHTEKTRQNDGSV
+1108 KHTEKTRQNDGTV
-1121 TESVEGIIADGK
+1121 TESAEGIIADGK

-1158 TYDVSKVNPNV
+1158 TYDASKVNPNV

-1178 GLTGDVE
+1178 GLMGDVE
-1185 YITLHDKG
+1185 YVTLHDKG

-1226 DVTEDKTVAE
+1226 DVTEDKAVAE

-1278 YEINKI
+1278 YELNKI
-1284 HLTRYYDDS
+1284 HLTRYYDDG

-1324 HNRGEGADSLYSETS
+1324 HNRGEGADPLYSETS

-1353 IRVYVNGRSDREG
+1353 IRVYVNGRSDKAG

-1386 KPISPDREINLTHL
+1386 KPISPDREINLTRL
-1400 NELIEQAEKKAE
+1400 NDLIAQAEKKAE
-1412 LKDYITT
+1412 LKEYITT
-1419 DSWDIMQNAL
+1419 NSWDLMQNAL
-1429 EGAKTVKNNPITQ
+1429 EAARTVQGNPPTQ
-1442 KAVDEACKLLENGL
+1442 AAVDKACTLLETELNN
-1456 KGLKADKSKL
+1456 LKADKSKL

-1471 DAKAYDRKEEFYT
+1471 DAKAYDKKEEFYT
-1484 ADSWKSF
+1484 ADSWESF
-1491 SDALKLAKSES
+1491 ADALKAAKSES

-1516 EDLDKAITGLT
+1516 DDLDKAINGLT

-1533 TNLNKLIEKAKA
+1533 TDLNKLIEKAKA

-1554 EDSWNTFA
+1554 EESWNTFA
-1562 EALNVANSESTNEN
+1562 EALNAANSESTNEN

-1590 KAIKG
+1590 K
-1595 LTYKEVDK
+1595 
-1603 TNLNKLIEKAKA
+1603 
-1615 YDGKQEFYTEDSWKS
+1615 
-1630 FSDALAA
+1630 
-1637 AKSEYK
+1637 
-1643 SEKST
+1643 
-1648 PETVKDAQEKLDAAI
+1648 AI

-1685 KKEADYTPESWTTFA
+1685 KKEADYTSESWTTFA

-1713 NAKQKTVDQTCESL
+1713 SAKQKTVDQTCESL

-1740 KSQLEAL
+1740 KSQLETL
-1747 IQEAEGK
+1747 IKEAEGK

-1797 AIDGLTV
+1797 AIDGLTA
-1804 KADKTQLKA
+1804 KADKT
-1813 LIDEA
+1813 
-1818 SNKNKAEYTS
+1818 
-1828 ASWKVLE
+1828 
-1835 AALKNAQSVYDTE
+1835 
-1848 DATQK
+1848 
-1853 SVQDA
+1853 
-1858 CDSLRTA
+1858 
-1865 IDGLKVK
+1865 
-1872 VDKSELQAL
+1872 ELQKL

-1894 ADSWKVFAGALANAE
+1894 ADSWKVFADALTNAE
-1909 NELKSEK
+1909 KELKSDK
-1916 STPETVKDAQDT
+1916 STPETVKAAQDKLT
-1928 LSDAIK
+1928 EAIN
-1934 GLTAKKQ
+1934 GLAPKTQ
-1941 VDKSELQKLIAE
+1941 VDKSQLEALIAE

-1960 GYTPESWAK
+1960 QYTPESWAA

-1983 KDATQETV
+1983 KDATQDDV
-1991 DQACVNLRAG
+1991 NQACESLRTAMT
-2001 IDGLTAKADKTQLQ
+2001 GLTAKADKAQLQ
-2015 ALIDEAGNKNKDEY
+2015 TLIEEAGNKNKDEY
-2029 TEESWASFETA
+2029 TEESWTSFETA

-2056 VVDKA
+2056 AVDQA
-2061 CESLSKAI
+2061 CASLSKAI
-2069 EELKFNKSQL
+2069 DELKFNKSQL

-2148 LIDKVQDKKSEDY
+2148 LIDQVQDKKSEDY

-2170 TALEEAKA
+2170 TALEEAKT
-2178 VLEDEAATSE
+2178 VFENEASTSE
-2188 QISQAYRKLDEAIK
+2188 QISQAYRKLNEAIN
-2202 GLAVKADKSEL
+2202 GLTVKADKAEL
-2213 TTVIASCVTLNESD
+2213 TKVIASSVTLNESD

-2242 ADKVSANP
+2242 ADEVSANP

-2269 NLIKA
+2269 NLVKA

-2289 DTKPEQKPSDKPEQK
+2289 EQK
-2304 PTDKPDTKPEQKPT
+2304 PTEKPDTKPEQKPT
-2318 DKPVQKP
+2318 EKPGTTPEQKP
-2325 TDKPDTKP
+2325 TEKPGTTP

-2349 SKNNGTNTGT
+2349 SKNNGTNTGA

>member
-618 GSRNESS
+618 GSRNENS
-625 GNDINISDGR
+625 GNDINVSDGR

-640 VNDIFVNYQ
+640 VNDIFVDYQ
-649 DKFDINYWK
+649 NKFDINYWK
-658 LDGMLLEPSTNSA
+658 LDGMLLEPSTNSS

-851 FGGDPENGD
+851 FGGNPENGD

-910 DQSRQTNDAVS
+910 DQSRQTNDSVS

-1040 IGKTTLDGTPIDKG
+1040 IGKTTLDGKPIDKG

-1070 INTTKT
+1070 INTTQT

-1158 TYDVSKVNPNV
+1158 TYDASKVNPNV

-1185 YITLHDKG
+1185 YVTLHDKG

-1226 DVTEDKTVAE
+1226 DVTEDKAVAE

-1265 RHSRYVQVDLGEE
+1265 RHSRYVQVDLGDE
-1278 YEINKI
+1278 YELNKI
-1284 HLTRYYDDS
+1284 HLTRYYDDG

-1324 HNRGEGADSLYSETS
+1324 HNRGEGADPLYSETS
-1339 VGKTIEF
+1339 AGKTIEF

-1412 LKDYITT
+1412 LKEYITT

-1471 DAKAYDRKEEFYT
+1471 DAKAYNGKEEFYT

-1533 TNLNKLIEKAKA
+1533 TNLNNLIEKAKA

-1562 EALNVANSESTNEN
+1562 EALNVANSESINEN
-1576 STPETVKKAYDRLN
+1576 STPETVNKAHDQLN

-1603 TNLNKLIEKAKA
+1603 TDLNKLIEKAKA

-1643 SEKST
+1643 SENST

-1671 DKSQLEA
+1671 DKSQLET
-1678 LIKEAEG
+1678 LIK
-1685 KKEADYTPESWTTFA
+1685 
-1700 TELQKAKEVNSDK
+1700 
-1713 NAKQKTVDQTCESL
+1713 
-1727 RAAIDGLATKTVD
+1727 
-1740 KSQLEAL
+1740 
-1747 IQEAEGK
+1747 EAEGK

-1764 AKLVTALEAARSEF
+1764 AKLVTALEAAKSEF

-1785 ESVNNAC
+1785 ESVNNAYDN
-1792 GSLRT
+1792 LKT
-1797 AIDGLTV
+1797 AIDGLTA

-1818 SNKNKAEYTS
+1818 NGKNKAEYTS
-1828 ASWKVLE
+1828 VSWKALE

-1894 ADSWKVFAGALANAE
+1894 ADSWKVFADALANAE
-1909 NELKSEK
+1909 GELKSDK
-1916 STPETVKDAQDT
+1916 STPETVKAAQDT
-1928 LSDAIK
+1928 LSEAIK
-1934 GLTAKKQ
+1934 GLAPKKQ

-1960 GYTPESWAK
+1960 GYTPESWAA

-1983 KDATQETV
+1983 KDATQEVV
-1991 DQACVNLRAG
+1991 DQACESLRTAMT
-2001 IDGLTAKADKTQLQ
+2001 GLTAKADKTQLQ

-2029 TEESWASFETA
+2029 TEESWKAFEVV
-2040 LNEAKSVF
+2040 LNDAKDVS
-2048 ANENASQD
+2048 ANENVSQD
-2056 VVDKA
+2056 AVDKA

-2090 SEDYTEESWETFA
+2090 SEDYTEESWEAFA

-2170 TALEEAKA
+2170 TALKEAKA

-2242 ADKVSANP
+2242 ADEVSANP

-2261 DKLEKAVK
+2261 DKLEKAVR
-2269 NLIKA
+2269 NLVKA

-2289 DTKPEQKPSDKPEQK
+2289 DTKPEQKPTDKPGTTPEQKPSDKPE
-2304 PTDKPDTKPEQKPT
+2304 E
-2318 DKPVQKP
+2318 KP

>member
-1 MKYNSLC
+1 MKYKSLC
-8 KSALAVAAL
+8 KSALAVAAI

-46 TVGLT
+46 TVALT
-51 QEKDNYTFGN
+51 KEENGNYTFGN
-61 GYLKRTFSIKDGKL
+61 GYLKRTFSITKGKL

-96 EEFVIETMENSQ
+96 EEFVIETMESSQ
-108 EAAGFKAPEQKF
+108 EADGFKAPEQEF
-120 TEKEKWKAT
+120 TEKANWKAT
-129 ADSVATNEGT
+129 ADSVATNEGS

-151 STYYHSQYANPGD
+151 STYYHSQYSDKNN

-178 GKKLEGINSLAYHK
+178 GKKLEGLNSLAYHK
-192 RLHQGNPT
+192 RLHQGHPT
-200 EAGHIKE
+200 DAGHIKD
-207 YEVYACKTEADLKD
+207 YEVYACESKADLQD
-221 STKGTLVASGT
+221 DTKGTLVASGT
-232 FKSDNKTK
+232 FKGDTNTK
-240 VEYANFNEAV
+240 IEYANFNETV

-262 YGTKDHK
+262 FGTNQEKF
-269 YVTSIGELEFYKDK
+269 VTSIGELGFFKDK
-283 AQFPEKSASQIKSSN
+283 AVFPEKSASQIKASN
-298 LTVDGDPVVGE
+298 LTVDGDPEVGE

-357 AEQAKIKYI
+357 AKQAKILYI
-366 DLENMNFQD
+366 DLENMDFKD
-375 SDVKGNG
+375 SDVQGSG
-382 SNQST
+382 SNQSK
-387 DTNYWTIQ
+387 DTNFWTIP
-395 ELQDNPHMANMK
+395 ELNDNPDMANMK

-432 NKVRDKKGFIRYH
+432 NKIRKKNGFVRYH
-445 YGKNLV
+445 YGKDLSV
-451 VENDKSDGQF
+451 ASESSDGQF
-461 HNYNNYNNAN
+461 NNYNNYNNAN

-508 KTGFRQQFNS
+508 KTNFRQQFNS
-518 WYDNMKDITDSNI
+518 WYDNMKNITDSNI

-603 GTERQIANYIANNNL
+603 GTERQIADYIANNNL
-618 GSRNESS
+618 GSRNENS
-625 GNDINISDGR
+625 GNDINVSDGR

-640 VNDIFVNYQ
+640 VNDIFVGYQ
-649 DKFDINYWK
+649 NKFDINYWK
-658 LDGMLLEPSTNSA
+658 LDGMLLKPSKNSA
-671 NAHTTTDKLCTI
+671 NAHTTTNDFCTI

-719 QWVNSVWMQNTGDT
+719 QWVNSVWMQNTGDS
-733 GYSNKFNSSHEE
+733 GFDYKFGATDQEA
-745 QMLTF
+745 MLTY
-750 RDGDYYEFFTN
+750 RDGDYYDFFAE

-778 AKTAHNVPGGPGR
+778 AKTAHSAPGGKHP
-791 QIEYTTD
+791 IKYTTD
-798 ELRNHL
+798 ELRDHL

-851 FGGDPENGD
+851 FGGNPENGD
-860 VYGYSCWNGNQGIVS
+860 IYGYSCWKGNQGIVS
-875 IRNPKNVE
+875 IRNPKDVE

-888 KLDEK
+888 TLDEK
-893 VGVSSGVKNV
+893 VGVSSEVKNV
-903 YGKVVVG
+903 YGTVVVG
-910 DQSRQTNDAVS
+910 DQSRQTNDPVS
-921 HNTELTY
+921 HNSKLTY
-928 TLKPKEVLIVQYGAQ
+928 KLKPKEVLIIQYGAK
-943 DGTPAKIESMHADK
+943 DETPAKIESMHADK
-957 NKVSVTFDERIQ
+957 NKVSVKFDERIQ
-969 TPKAGNF
+969 TPEATNF

-987 LDADLR
+987 LNADLR

-999 EKELEDTSDVT
+999 EKELKDTSDVT

-1018 VVGNVSKT
+1018 VVGNVSNT
-1026 DFTDDY
+1026 NFTDDY

-1070 INTTKT
+1070 ISTTQT

-1108 KHTEKTRQNDGSV
+1108 KHTEKTRQNDGTV

-1158 TYDVSKVNPNV
+1158 TYDASKLNPNV
-1169 SKGNLVFGD
+1169 QKGNLVFAD
-1178 GLTGDVE
+1178 KLTGDVE

-1212 VSSSTNKKVKISAY
+1212 VGSKTNKKVKISAY
-1226 DVTEDKTVAE
+1226 DVTEGKAVSE

-1265 RHSRYVQVDLGEE
+1265 RHSRYVQVDLGDE
-1278 YEINKI
+1278 YELNKI
-1284 HLTRYYDDS
+1284 HLTRYYDDG

-1304 KDENFKEKDQVYNSD
+1304 KDENFKEKTQVFNSD
-1319 TTGTV
+1319 KDGTV
-1324 HNRGEGADSLYSETS
+1324 HNLGKGKDDLYTETAEGKEVT
-1339 VGKTIEF
+1339 F
-1346 EKKTARY
+1346 EKTTARY
-1353 IRVYVNGRSDREG
+1353 IRVYVNGQANKKSS
-1366 TSDHIVE
+1366 SDHIVE
-1373 LEAYGVKINADSN
+1373 LEAYGVKTNSETN
-1386 KPISPDREINLTHL
+1386 KPITPDREINLTRL

-1412 LKDYITT
+1412 FKEYITT
-1419 DSWDIMQNAL
+1419 NSWKLMENAL
-1429 EGAKTVKNNPITQ
+1429 DGAKTVKNNPISQ
-1442 KAVDEACKLLENGL
+1442 EAVDEACKLLENGL
-1456 KGLKADKSKL
+1456 EGLKADKSKL
-1466 EQRLE
+1466 VQRLE
-1471 DAKAYDRKEEFYT
+1471 DAKAYDGKQEFYT
-1484 ADSWKSF
+1484 EDSWKSF
-1491 SDALKLAKSES
+1491 SDALDAAKSES

-1554 EDSWNTFA
+1554 EDSW
-1562 EALNVANSESTNEN
+1562 
-1576 STPETVKKAYDRLN
+1576 
-1590 KAIKG
+1590 
-1595 LTYKEVDK
+1595 
-1603 TNLNKLIEKAKA
+1603 
-1615 YDGKQEFYTEDSWKS
+1615 KS

-1643 SEKST
+1643 SENSTPETVKDAQEKLDAAIKGLTYMNVDKAQLQTLIETARGKAEENYTTESWNVFAEALANAEDELNSENST

-1685 KKEADYTPESWTTFA
+1685 KKEADYT
-1700 TELQKAKEVNSDK
+1700 
-1713 NAKQKTVDQTCESL
+1713 
-1727 RAAIDGLATKTVD
+1727 
-1740 KSQLEAL
+1740 
-1747 IQEAEGK
+1747 
-1754 TETDYTAKSW
+1754 
-1764 AKLVTALEAARSEF
+1764 
-1778 RNENATQ
+1778 
-1785 ESVNNAC
+1785 
-1792 GSLRT
+1792 
-1797 AIDGLTV
+1797 
-1804 KADKTQLKA
+1804 
-1813 LIDEA
+1813 
-1818 SNKNKAEYTS
+1818 
-1828 ASWKVLE
+1828 
-1835 AALKNAQSVYDTE
+1835 
-1848 DATQK
+1848 
-1853 SVQDA
+1853 
-1858 CDSLRTA
+1858 
-1865 IDGLKVK
+1865 
-1872 VDKSELQAL
+1872 
-1881 ITKAKDKKEADYT
+1881 
-1894 ADSWKVFAGALANAE
+1894 ADSWKVFADALANAE
-1909 NELKSEK
+1909 NELKSDK
-1916 STPETVKDAQDT
+1916 STPETVKTAQDK
-1928 LSDAIK
+1928 LSEAIK
-1934 GLTAKKQ
+1934 DLAPKKQ
-1941 VDKSELQKLIAE
+1941 VDKSKLEALIAE
-1953 ATGKEEA
+1953 ATGKVESQ
-1960 GYTPESWAK
+1960 YTPESWTA

-2001 IDGLTAKADKTQLQ
+2001 IDRLTAKADKTQLQ

-2040 LNEAKSVF
+2040 LNDAKGVF
-2048 ANENASQD
+2048 ANENASQND
-2056 VVDKA
+2056 VDQA

-2079 KVVIDQVENKN
+2079 KAVIDQAENKN
-2090 SEDYTEESWETFA
+2090 SEDYTEESWEVFA
-2103 NALAEARSVFEDE
+2103 NALAEAKSVFEDE
-2116 NATPESVDQAYRK
+2116 DATPEMVDEACRK

-2135 GLTVKVNKPELKE
+2135 GLTVKVNKPELKD

-2161 TDASWDAFE
+2161 TDASWYAFE

-2188 QISQAYRKLDEAIK
+2188 QISQAYKKLDEAIK
-2202 GLAVKADKSEL
+2202 GLTPKKQVDKSEL
-2213 TTVIASCVTLNESD
+2213 QKLIDEAGNKNKDE
-2227 YTPES
+2227 YTEES
-2232 WKQFK
+2232 WASF
-2237 EALDY
+2237 ETALND
-2242 ADKVSANP
+2242 AKGVFANE
-2250 NVSQEEVDEAK
+2250 NASQEEVDDAK
-2261 DKLEKAVK
+2261 GKLEKAV
-2269 NLIKA
+2269 NDLVKA

-2289 DTKPEQKPSDKPEQK
+2289 EQNPTDKPGTTPEQKPSDKPEEK
-2304 PTDKPDTKPEQKPT
+2304 PTDKPDTT
-2318 DKPVQKP
+2318 
-2325 TDKPDTKP
+2325 P

-2359 STHVGF
+2359 STHVGI

>member
-471 GQSGKMITWDAVVG
+471 GISGKMITWDAVVG

-618 GSRNESS
+618 GSRNENS
-625 GNDINISDGR
+625 GNDINVSDGR

-640 VNDIFVNYQ
+640 VNDIFVDYQ
-649 DKFDINYWK
+649 NKFDINYWK
-658 LDGMLLEPSTNSA
+658 LDGMLLEPSTNSS

-910 DQSRQTNDAVS
+910 DQSRQTNDSVS

-1040 IGKTTLDGTPIDKG
+1040 IGKTTLDGKPIDKG

-1070 INTTKT
+1070 INTTQT

-1108 KHTEKTRQNDGSV
+1108 KHTEKTRQNDGLV

-1158 TYDVSKVNPNV
+1158 TYDASKVNPNV

-1185 YITLHDKG
+1185 YVTLHDKG

-1226 DVTEDKTVAE
+1226 DVTEDKAVAE

-1284 HLTRYYDDS
+1284 HLTRYYDDG

-1324 HNRGEGADSLYSETS
+1324 HNRGEGADPLYSETS
-1339 VGKTIEF
+1339 AGKTIEF
-1346 EKKTARY
+1346 EKKTARF

-1412 LKDYITT
+1412 LKEYITT

-1471 DAKAYDRKEEFYT
+1471 DAKAYDGKEEFYT

-1502 TDEKSTP
+1502 TDVKSTP

-1554 EDSWNTFA
+1554 EDSWKSFSDALAKA
-1562 EALNVANSESTNEN
+1562 ENESTNKN
-1576 STPETVKKAYDRLN
+1576 STPETVKKAHDQLN

-1595 LTYKEVDK
+1595 LKV
-1603 TNLNKLIEKAKA
+1603 NK
-1615 YDGKQEFYTEDSWKS
+1615 S
-1630 FSDALAA
+1630 
-1637 AKSEYK
+1637 
-1643 SEKST
+1643 
-1648 PETVKDAQEKLDAAI
+1648 
-1663 KGLKAKKV
+1663 
-1671 DKSQLEA
+1671 
-1678 LIKEAEG
+1678 
-1685 KKEADYTPESWTTFA
+1685 
-1700 TELQKAKEVNSDK
+1700 
-1713 NAKQKTVDQTCESL
+1713 
-1727 RAAIDGLATKTVD
+1727 
-1740 KSQLEAL
+1740 
-1747 IQEAEGK
+1747 
-1754 TETDYTAKSW
+1754 
-1764 AKLVTALEAARSEF
+1764 
-1778 RNENATQ
+1778 
-1785 ESVNNAC
+1785 
-1792 GSLRT
+1792 
-1797 AIDGLTV
+1797 
-1804 KADKTQLKA
+1804 QLKA

-1818 SNKNKAEYTS
+1818 NGKNKAEYTS
-1828 ASWKVLE
+1828 ASWKVFAEALAKAENELKSEESTPETVKAAQDQLSDAIKGLTAKKVDKTELQALITEAKDKKEADYTADSWKVFAEALANAENELKSDKSTPETVKAAQDTLSEAIKGLE
-1835 AALKNAQSVYDTE
+1835 PKKQ
-1848 DATQK
+1848 
-1853 SVQDA
+1853 
-1858 CDSLRTA
+1858 
-1865 IDGLKVK
+1865 

-1894 ADSWKVFAGALANAE
+1894 ADSWKVFADALANAE
-1909 NELKSEK
+1909 NELKSDK
-1916 STPETVKDAQDT
+1916 STPETVKAAQDK
-1928 LSDAIK
+1928 LSEAIK
-1934 GLTAKKQ
+1934 DLAPKKQ
-1941 VDKSELQKLIAE
+1941 VDKSKLEALIAE
-1953 ATGKEEA
+1953 ATGKVESQ
-1960 GYTPESWAK
+1960 YTPESWKA

-1991 DQACVNLRAG
+1991 DQACESLRAAMT
-2001 IDGLTAKADKTQLQ
+2001 GLTAKADKTQLQ
-2015 ALIDEAGNKNKDEY
+2015 ALIEQAGNKNKDEY
-2029 TEESWASFETA
+2029 TEESWVSFETA
-2040 LNEAKSVF
+2040 LNDAKDVS
-2048 ANENASQD
+2048 ANENVSQD
-2056 VVDKA
+2056 AVDKA

-2178 VLEDEAATSE
+2178 VFENEAATSE

-2213 TTVIASCVTLNESD
+2213 TTVIASSVTLNESD

-2237 EALDY
+2237 EALEY
-2242 ADKVSANP
+2242 ADEVSANP

-2269 NLIKA
+2269 NLVKA
-2274 TGSEQKPTEKPDTKP
+2274 TGSEQKPTEKP

-2304 PTDKPDTKPEQKPT
+2304 PTDKPGTTPEQKPS
-2318 DKPVQKP
+2318 DKPEEKP

>member
-1 MKYNSLC
+1 MKYKSLC
-8 KSALAVAAL
+8 KSALAVAAM

-46 TVGLT
+46 TVELK
-51 QEKDNYTFGN
+51 QENGNYTFGN
-61 GYLKRTFSIKDGKL
+61 GYLKRTFSITKGKL

-108 EAAGFKAPEQKF
+108 EADGFKAPTQKIENNNWGVTSDSEQIA
-120 TEKEKWKAT
+120 EE
-129 ADSVATNEGT
+129 
-139 NGSAQLI
+139 NGNASHM
-146 FDGDA
+146 FDGNVD
-151 STYYHSQYANPGD
+151 TYYHSKYKNASTAEKQY
-164 KDSYEW
+164 
-170 PHNIYIDF
+170 PHNIY
-178 GKKLEGINSLAYHK
+178 
-192 RLHQGNPT
+192 
-200 EAGHIKE
+200 
-207 YEVYACKTEADLKD
+207 VDLKNEN
-221 STKGTLVASGT
+221 T
-232 FKSDNKTK
+232 FKSVYYKQRVHNGSPTVSGHVKDFKLYTASSIEELKTDKAKLVYEGTFEDKEDNYVNLGKEVTAQYVRIEFTTVHTPNESGVDK
-240 VEYANFNEAV
+240 DVACCSEFGFFADEAV
-250 NTQYLRFVVKSS
+250 
-262 YGTKDHK
+262 
-269 YVTSIGELEFYKDK
+269 
-283 AQFPEKSASQIKSSN
+283 FPEKSASQIKASN

-321 PVTARNVQYTIKE
+321 PVTARNVKYTIKE

-357 AEQAKIKYI
+357 AKQAKILYI
-366 DLENMNFQD
+366 DLENMDFQD
-375 SDVKGNG
+375 SDVQGSG
-382 SNQST
+382 SNQSE
-387 DTNYWTIQ
+387 DTNFWTIP
-395 ELQDNPHMANMK
+395 ELNDNPDMANMK

-432 NKVRDKKGFIRYH
+432 NKIRKKNGFVRYH
-445 YGKNLV
+445 YGKDLSV
-451 VENDKSDGQF
+451 ASESSDGQF
-461 HNYNNYNNAN
+461 NNYNNYNNAN

-508 KTGFRQQFNS
+508 KTNFRQQFNS
-518 WYDNMKDITDSNI
+518 WYDNMKNITDSNI

-603 GTERQIANYIANNNL
+603 GTEGQIANYIANNNL
-618 GSRNESS
+618 GSRNENS
-625 GNDINISDGR
+625 GNDINVSDGR

-640 VNDIFVNYQ
+640 VNDIFVGYQ
-649 DKFDINYWK
+649 NKFDINYWK
-658 LDGMLLEPSTNSA
+658 LDGMLLKPSKNSA
-671 NAHTTTDKLCTI
+671 NAHTTTNDFCTI

-719 QWVNSVWMQNTGDT
+719 QWVNSVWMQNTGDS
-733 GYSNKFNSSHEE
+733 GFDYKFGATDQEA
-745 QMLTF
+745 MLTY
-750 RDGDYYEFFTN
+750 RDGDYYDFFAE

-778 AKTAHNVPGGPGR
+778 AKTAHSAPGGKHP
-791 QIEYTTD
+791 INYTTD
-798 ELRNHL
+798 ELRDHL

-851 FGGDPENGD
+851 FGGNPENGHI
-860 VYGYSCWNGNQGIVS
+860 YGYSCWKGNQGIVS
-875 IRNPKNVE
+875 IRNPKDVE
-883 QTYTL
+883 QEYTL
-888 KLDEK
+888 TLDEK
-893 VGVSSGVKNV
+893 VGVSSEVKNV
-903 YGKVVVG
+903 YGTVVVG
-910 DQSRQTNDAVS
+910 DQSRQTNDPVS

-928 TLKPKEVLIVQYGAQ
+928 TLKPKEVLIIQYGAK

-957 NKVSVTFDERIQ
+957 NKVSVKFDERIQ
-969 TPKAGNF
+969 TPEATNF

-999 EKELEDTSDVT
+999 EKELKDTSDVT

-1018 VVGNVSKT
+1018 VVGNVSNT
-1026 DFTDDY
+1026 NFTDDY

-1070 INTTKT
+1070 ISTTQT

-1108 KHTEKTRQNDGSV
+1108 KHTEKTRQNDGTV

-1158 TYDVSKVNPNV
+1158 TYDASKVNPNV

-1185 YITLHDKG
+1185 YVTLHDKG

-1212 VSSSTNKKVKISAY
+1212 VGSKTNKKVKISAY
-1226 DVTEDKTVAE
+1226 DVTEGKAVSE

-1265 RHSRYVQVDLGEE
+1265 RHSRYVQVDLGDE
-1278 YEINKI
+1278 YELNRI
-1284 HLTRYYDDS
+1284 HLTRYYDDG

-1324 HNRGEGADSLYSETS
+1324 HNRGEGADPLYSETS
-1339 VGKTIEF
+1339 AGKTIEF

-1353 IRVYVNGRSDREG
+1353 IRVYVNGRSDEAG

-1412 LKDYITT
+1412 FKEYITT
-1419 DSWDIMQNAL
+1419 NSWKLMENAL
-1429 EGAKTVKNNPITQ
+1429 DGAKTVKNNPISQ
-1442 KAVDEACKLLENGL
+1442 EAVDEACKLLENGL
-1456 KGLKADKSKL
+1456 EGLKADKSKL
-1466 EQRLE
+1466 VQRLE
-1471 DAKAYDRKEEFYT
+1471 DAK
-1484 ADSWKSF
+1484 
-1491 SDALKLAKSES
+1491 
-1502 TDEKSTP
+1502 
-1509 ETVKKAY
+1509 V
-1516 EDLDKAITGLT
+1516 
-1527 YKEVDK
+1527 
-1533 TNLNKLIEKAKA
+1533 
-1545 YDGKQEFYT
+1545 
-1554 EDSWNTFA
+1554 
-1562 EALNVANSESTNEN
+1562 
-1576 STPETVKKAYDRLN
+1576 
-1590 KAIKG
+1590 
-1595 LTYKEVDK
+1595 
-1603 TNLNKLIEKAKA
+1603 

-1630 FSDALAA
+1630 FSDALDA
-1637 AKSEYK
+1637 AKSE
-1643 SEKST
+1643 STNENST
-1648 PETVKDAQEKLDAAI
+1648 PETVKKAYDSLDEAI
-1663 KGLKAKKV
+1663 
-1671 DKSQLEA
+1671 
-1678 LIKEAEG
+1678 
-1685 KKEADYTPESWTTFA
+1685 
-1700 TELQKAKEVNSDK
+1700 N
-1713 NAKQKTVDQTCESL
+1713 
-1727 RAAIDGLATKTVD
+1727 
-1740 KSQLEAL
+1740 
-1747 IQEAEGK
+1747 
-1754 TETDYTAKSW
+1754 
-1764 AKLVTALEAARSEF
+1764 
-1778 RNENATQ
+1778 
-1785 ESVNNAC
+1785 
-1792 GSLRT
+1792 
-1797 AIDGLTV
+1797 GLT
-1804 KADKTQLKA
+1804 
-1813 LIDEA
+1813 
-1818 SNKNKAEYTS
+1818 
-1828 ASWKVLE
+1828 
-1835 AALKNAQSVYDTE
+1835 
-1848 DATQK
+1848 
-1853 SVQDA
+1853 
-1858 CDSLRTA
+1858 
-1865 IDGLKVK
+1865 
-1872 VDKSELQAL
+1872 
-1881 ITKAKDKKEADYT
+1881 
-1894 ADSWKVFAGALANAE
+1894 
-1909 NELKSEK
+1909 
-1916 STPETVKDAQDT
+1916 P
-1928 LSDAIK
+1928 
-1934 GLTAKKQ
+1934 KKQ
-1941 VDKSELQKLIAE
+1941 VDKSELQKLI
-1953 ATGKEEA
+1953 
-1960 GYTPESWAK
+1960 
-1969 FTTALGTANEVNGN
+1969 
-1983 KDATQETV
+1983 
-1991 DQACVNLRAG
+1991 
-2001 IDGLTAKADKTQLQ
+2001 
-2015 ALIDEAGNKNKDEY
+2015 DEASNKNKDEY

-2040 LNEAKSVF
+2040 LNDAKGVST
-2048 ANENASQD
+2048 NENASQD

-2103 NALAEARSVFEDE
+2103 NALAEAKSVFEDE
-2116 NATPESVDQAYRK
+2116 NATPELVDEAYRK

-2148 LIDKVQDKKSEDY
+2148 LIDQVQDKKSEDY

-2178 VLEDEAATSE
+2178 VFENEAATSE

-2213 TTVIASCVTLNESD
+2213 TTVIASSVTLNESD

-2242 ADKVSANP
+2242 ADEVSANP

-2269 NLIKA
+2269 NLVKA
-2274 TGSEQKPTEKPDTKP
+2274 TGSEQKPTEKPDAKP
-2289 DTKPEQKPSDKPEQK
+2289 EQNPTDKPGTTPEQKPSDKPE
-2304 PTDKPDTKPEQKPT
+2304 EKPT

-2325 TDKPDTKP
+2325 A
-2333 EQKPT
+2333 
-2338 DKPVQKPTEKP
+2338 EKP

>member
-61 GYLKRTFSIKDGKL
+61 SYLKRTFSIKDGKL

-461 HNYNNYNNAN
+461 HNYKNYNNAN

-640 VNDIFVNYQ
+640 VNDIFVDYQ
-649 DKFDINYWK
+649 NKFDINYWK
-658 LDGMLLEPSTNSA
+658 LDGMLLEPSTNSS

-697 RKNRPDL
+697 RENRPDL
-704 WINMTSYANPSPWHV
+704 WINMTSYTNPSPWHV

-733 GYSNKFNSSHEE
+733 GYSYKAGDTDEKA
-745 QMLTF
+745 MLTF
-750 RDGDYYEFFTN
+750 RDGDYYEFFTK

-798 ELRNHL
+798 ELREHL

-819 SPSMFDDE
+819 SPSMFDNE

-851 FGGDPENGD
+851 FGGDPEKEQ

-1070 INTTKT
+1070 INTTQT

-1158 TYDVSKVNPNV
+1158 TYDASKVNPNV
-1169 SKGNLVFGD
+1169 SKGNLVFGA

-1185 YITLHDKG
+1185 YVTLHDKG

-1226 DVTEDKTVAE
+1226 DVTEDKAVAE

-1304 KDENFKEKDQVYNSD
+1304 KDENFKEKNQVYNSD
-1319 TTGTV
+1319 TAGTV
-1324 HNRGEGADSLYSETS
+1324 HNRGEGADPLYSETS
-1339 VGKTIEF
+1339 AGKTIEF

-1412 LKDYITT
+1412 LKGYITT

-1466 EQRLE
+1466 EQRIE
-1471 DAKAYDRKEEFYT
+1471 DAKAYDGKEEFYT

-1502 TDEKSTP
+1502 ADEKSTP

-1615 YDGKQEFYTEDSWKS
+1615 YDGKQEFYTDDSWKS

-1858 CDSLRTA
+1858 CDSLRTS

-1916 STPETVKDAQDT
+1916 STPETVKAAQDT

-1941 VDKSELQKLIAE
+1941 VDKSELQKLIVE
-1953 ATGKEEA
+1953 ATGKVESQ
-1960 GYTPESWAK
+1960 YTPESWTA

-2061 CESLSKAI
+2061 FENLSKAI

-2178 VLEDEAATSE
+2178 VLEDEDATSE

-2242 ADKVSANP
+2242 ADEVSANP

-2269 NLIKA
+2269 NLVKA

-2289 DTKPEQKPSDKPEQK
+2289 DTKPEQKPSDKPE
-2304 PTDKPDTKPEQKPT
+2304 E
-2318 DKPVQKP
+2318 KP

>member
-108 EAAGFKAPEQKF
+108 EAAGFKAPTQKIKNNNWNVTSDSEQIDG
-120 TEKEKWKAT
+120 E
-129 ADSVATNEGT
+129 
-139 NGSAQLI
+139 NGNASHM
-146 FDGDA
+146 FDEDVN
-151 STYYHSQYANPGD
+151 TYYHSKYKNASTEEKQY
-164 KDSYEW
+164 
-170 PHNIYIDF
+170 PHNIY
-178 GKKLEGINSLAYHK
+178 
-192 RLHQGNPT
+192 
-200 EAGHIKE
+200 
-207 YEVYACKTEADLKD
+207 VDLKN
-221 STKGTLVASGT
+221 KNT
-232 FKSDNKTK
+232 FKSVYYKQRVYNGSPTVSGHVKDFKLYTASSIEELKTDKAKLVYEGTFEDKEDNYVNLGKEVTAQFVRIEFTTVHTPK
-240 VEYANFNEAV
+240 DSGVDKDVACCSEFGFFADEAV
-250 NTQYLRFVVKSS
+250 
-262 YGTKDHK
+262 
-269 YVTSIGELEFYKDK
+269 
-283 AQFPEKSASQIKSSN
+283 FPEKSVSQIKASK
-298 LTVDGDPVVGE
+298 LIVDGEPVVGE

-603 GTERQIANYIANNNL
+603 GTEQQIANYIANNGF
-618 GSRNESS
+618 GSRNERS
-625 GNDINISDGR
+625 GNDINVSDGR

-640 VNDIFVNYQ
+640 VNEIFVNYQ

-658 LDGMLLEPSTNSA
+658 LDGMLLKPSSNSA
-671 NAHTTTDKLCTI
+671 NAHTTTNDLCTI

-860 VYGYSCWNGNQGIVS
+860 VYGYSCWKGSQGIVS

-888 KLDEK
+888 TLDEK
-893 VGVSSGVKNV
+893 VGVSSEVANV

-910 DQSRQTNDAVS
+910 DQSRQTDKAVS
-921 HNTELTY
+921 HGTTLTY
-928 TLKPKEVLIVQYGAQ
+928 TLKPKEVLIMQYGAK
-943 DGTPAKIESMHADK
+943 DAKPAEVESMHADK

-969 TPKAGNF
+969 TPEANNF

-1158 TYDVSKVNPNV
+1158 TYDASKVNPNV
-1169 SKGNLVFGD
+1169 QKGNLVFAD
-1178 GLTGDVE
+1178 RLTGDVE

-1212 VSSSTNKKVKISAY
+1212 ISSKTNKKVKISAY
-1226 DVTEDKTVAE
+1226 DVTEDKAVSE
-1236 KSDRPFNYLN
+1236 KSDRPFSYLN

-1252 SNYLELKDTSDGQ
+1252 NNYLELNDTSDKTN
-1265 RHSRYVQVDLGEE
+1265 HSRYVQVDLGDE
-1278 YEINKI
+1278 YELNKI

-1304 KDENFKEKDQVYNSD
+1304 KNEDFKEKTQVFNSD
-1319 TTGTV
+1319 KDGNV
-1324 HNRGEGADSLYSETS
+1324 HNLGEGKDDLYNETAG
-1339 VGKTIEF
+1339 GKEVSF
-1346 EKKTARY
+1346 EKTTARY
-1353 IRVYVNGRSDREG
+1353 IRVYVNGQANNKSS
-1366 TSDHIVE
+1366 SDHIVE
-1373 LEAYGVKINADSN
+1373 LEAYGVKTNVDSN
-1386 KPISPDREINLTHL
+1386 KPITPDREINLTHL
-1400 NELIEQAEKKAE
+1400 NELIEQAKKKAE
-1412 LKDYITT
+1412 LKEYITK
-1419 DSWDIMQNAL
+1419 DSWDLMQNAL
-1429 EGAKTVKNNPITQ
+1429 DGAKIVQNNPINQ
-1442 KAVDEACKLLENGL
+1442 KAVDEACGLLENGL
-1456 KGLKADKSKL
+1456 EGLKADKSKL
-1466 EQRLE
+1466 EKQLK
-1471 DAKAYDRKEEFYT
+1471 DAKAYDGKQEFYT
-1484 ADSWKSF
+1484 EDSWKSF

-1516 EDLDKAITGLT
+1516 DRLNKAIKGLT

-1643 SEKST
+1643 SENST

-1792 GSLRT
+1792 GSLKT

-1818 SNKNKAEYTS
+1818 NGKNKAEYTS
-1828 ASWKVLE
+1828 ASWKALE
-1835 AALKNAQSVYDTE
+1835 TALKNAQSVYDTE

-1858 CDSLRTA
+1858 YNSLKAA
-1865 IDGLKVK
+1865 IDGLTAKA
-1872 VDKSELQAL
+1872 DKTELQEL

-1894 ADSWKVFAGALANAE
+1894 ADSWKVFAEALANAE

-1916 STPETVKDAQDT
+1916 STPETVKAAQDT

-2001 IDGLTAKADKTQLQ
+2001 IDGLTAKADKVQLQ

-2061 CESLSKAI
+2061 FESLSKAI

-2079 KVVIDQVENKN
+2079 KVLIDQVENKN

-2178 VLEDEAATSE
+2178 VFENEVATSE
-2188 QISQAYRKLDEAIK
+2188 QISQAYRKLNEAIN
-2202 GLAVKADKSEL
+2202 GLTVKADKSEL
-2213 TTVIASCVTLNESD
+2213 TKVIASSATLNESD

-2242 ADKVSANP
+2242 ADEVSANP

-2261 DKLEKAVK
+2261 GKLEKAVK
-2269 NLIKA
+2269 NLVKA

-2289 DTKPEQKPSDKPEQK
+2289 DTKPEQKPSDKPE
-2304 PTDKPDTKPEQKPT
+2304 E
-2318 DKPVQKP
+2318 KP

>member
-618 GSRNESS
+618 GSRNENS
-625 GNDINISDGR
+625 GNDINVSDGR

-640 VNDIFVNYQ
+640 VNDIFVDYQ
-649 DKFDINYWK
+649 NKFDINYWK
-658 LDGMLLEPSTNSA
+658 LDGMLLEPSTNSS

-851 FGGDPENGD
+851 FGGNPENGD

-910 DQSRQTNDAVS
+910 DQSRQTNDSVS

-1040 IGKTTLDGTPIDKG
+1040 IGKTTLDGKPIDKG

-1070 INTTKT
+1070 INTTQT

-1158 TYDVSKVNPNV
+1158 TYDASKVNPNV

-1185 YITLHDKG
+1185 YVTLHDKG

-1226 DVTEDKTVAE
+1226 DVTEDKAVAE

-1284 HLTRYYDDS
+1284 HLTRYYDDG

-1324 HNRGEGADSLYSETS
+1324 HNRGEGADPLYSETS
-1339 VGKTIEF
+1339 AGKTIEF

-1412 LKDYITT
+1412 LKEYITT

-1471 DAKAYDRKEEFYT
+1471 DAKAYNGKEEFYT
-1484 ADSWKSF
+1484 ADSWESF
-1491 SDALKLAKSES
+1491 SDALKLAKSEY
-1502 TDEKSTP
+1502 KS
-1509 ETVKKAY
+1509 
-1516 EDLDKAITGLT
+1516 
-1527 YKEVDK
+1527 
-1533 TNLNKLIEKAKA
+1533 
-1545 YDGKQEFYT
+1545 
-1554 EDSWNTFA
+1554 
-1562 EALNVANSESTNEN
+1562 EN
-1576 STPETVKKAYDRLN
+1576 STPETVKAAQEKLDA
-1590 KAIKG
+1590 AIKG
-1595 LTYKEVDK
+1595 LTYMNVDK
-1603 TNLNKLIEKAKA
+1603 AQLQTLIETARGKAEK
-1615 YDGKQEFYTEDSWKS
+1615 DYTTESWNV
-1630 FSDALAA
+1630 FAEALANA
-1637 AKSEYK
+1637 EDELNSEN
-1643 SEKST
+1643 ST

-1727 RAAIDGLATKTVD
+1727 RAAIDSLVTKTVD
-1740 KSQLEAL
+1740 KSQLETL
-1747 IQEAEGK
+1747 IKEAEGK
-1754 TETDYTAKSW
+1754 TKTDYTAKSW
-1764 AKLVTALEAARSEF
+1764 AKLVTALEAAKSEF

-1785 ESVNNAC
+1785 ESVNNAYDN
-1792 GSLRT
+1792 LKT
-1797 AIDGLTV
+1797 AIDGLTA

-1818 SNKNKAEYTS
+1818 NGKNKAEYTSVSWKALEAALKNAQSVYDTEDATQKSVQDAYNSLKAAVDGLTAKADKTQLKALIDEANGKNKTEYTS

-1894 ADSWKVFAGALANAE
+1894 ADSWKVFADALANAE
-1909 NELKSEK
+1909 GELKSDK
-1916 STPETVKDAQDT
+1916 STPETVKAAQDT
-1928 LSDAIK
+1928 LSEAIK
-1934 GLTAKKQ
+1934 GLAPKKQ

-1960 GYTPESWAK
+1960 GYTPESWAA

-1983 KDATQETV
+1983 KDATQEVV
-1991 DQACVNLRAG
+1991 DQACESLRTAMT
-2001 IDGLTAKADKTQLQ
+2001 GLTAKADKTQLQ

-2029 TEESWASFETA
+2029 TEESWKAFEA
-2040 LNEAKSVF
+2040 VLNDAKDVS
-2048 ANENASQD
+2048 ANENVSQD
-2056 VVDKA
+2056 AVDKA

-2069 EELKFNKSQL
+2069 VELKFNKSQL

-2178 VLEDEAATSE
+2178 VFENETATSE
-2188 QISQAYRKLDEAIK
+2188 QISQAYRKLNEAIN
-2202 GLAVKADKSEL
+2202 GLTVKADKSEL
-2213 TTVIASCVTLNESD
+2213 TKVIASSATLNESD
-2227 YTPES
+2227 YIPES

-2242 ADKVSANP
+2242 ADEVSANP
-2250 NVSQEEVDEAK
+2250 NVSQEEVNEAK

-2269 NLIKA
+2269 NLVKA
-2274 TGSEQKPTEKPDTKP
+2274 TGSEQKPTEKPDT
-2289 DTKPEQKPSDKPEQK
+2289 KPEQK
-2304 PTDKPDTKPEQKPT
+2304 PTDKPDTKPEQKPS
-2318 DKPVQKP
+2318 DKPEEKP

>member
-51 QEKDNYTFGN
+51 KEENGNYTFGN
-61 GYLKRTFSIKDGKL
+61 GYLKRTFSITKGKL

-87 ETKMTPASS
+87 ETKMTPASN

-108 EAAGFKAPEQKF
+108 EAAGFKAPTQKIENNNWDVTSDSEQIAG
-120 TEKEKWKAT
+120 E
-129 ADSVATNEGT
+129 
-139 NGSAQLI
+139 NGNASHM
-146 FDGDA
+146 FDGDVN
-151 STYYHSQYANPGD
+151 TYYHSKYKDASSEEKQY
-164 KDSYEW
+164 
-170 PHNIYIDF
+170 PHNIY
-178 GKKLEGINSLAYHK
+178 
-192 RLHQGNPT
+192 
-200 EAGHIKE
+200 
-207 YEVYACKTEADLKD
+207 VDLK
-221 STKGTLVASGT
+221 SENT
-232 FKSDNKTK
+232 FKSVYYKQRVYNGAPTVSGHVKDFKLYTASSLDDLKTNKAKLVYEGTFEDKEDNYVNLGKK
-240 VEYANFNEAV
+240 VTAQYVRIEFTSVHTPKDSGVDKDVACCSEFGFFADEAV
-250 NTQYLRFVVKSS
+250 
-262 YGTKDHK
+262 
-269 YVTSIGELEFYKDK
+269 
-283 AQFPEKSASQIKSSN
+283 FPEKSVSQIKASN
-298 LTVDGDPVVGE
+298 LKVAGEPVVGE
-309 ANGYKTLTFKFK
+309 ANGYKTLTFNFE

-348 LEIEVPQEQ
+348 LEIEVPEAQ
-357 AEQAKIKYI
+357 AKQAKIKYI
-366 DLENMNFQD
+366 DLENMKFND
-375 SDVKGNG
+375 NDVQGTG
-382 SNQST
+382 SNQSA
-387 DTNYWTIQ
+387 DTNFWTIP

-432 NKVRDKKGFIRYH
+432 NKIRDKKGFVRYH
-445 YGKNLV
+445 YGKDLSLV
-451 VENDKSDGQF
+451 NENSDGQF
-461 HNYNNYNNAN
+461 ENYNNYNNAN
-471 GQSGKMITWDAVVG
+471 GQSGKMVTWDAVVG
-485 AARSTDYQVVQSDF
+485 AARSRDYQVVQSDF

-518 WYDNMKDITDSNI
+518 WYDNMKNITDSNI
-531 QESFNEIE
+531 QDSFNEIE

-561 YSSFWDFDRSANK
+561 YSSFWDFDRSENK

-603 GTERQIANYIANNNL
+603 GTEQQIANYIANNGL
-618 GSRNESS
+618 GSRNENS
-625 GNDINISDGR
+625 GNDINISDAR
-635 YLDKL
+635 YLNKL
-640 VNDIFVNYQ
+640 VKDIFVNYQ
-649 DKFDINYWK
+649 NKFDINYWK
-658 LDGMLLEPSTNSA
+658 LDGMLLNPSSNSA
-671 NAHTTTDKLCTI
+671 NEHTTTDALCTI
-683 SETYERWTDMFETM
+683 SETYERWTDMYETM
-697 RKNRPDL
+697 RENRPDL
-704 WINMTSYANPSPWHV
+704 WINMTSYTNPSPWHV

-750 RDGDYYEFFTN
+750 RDGDYYEFFTK

-778 AKTAHNVPGGPGR
+778 AKTAHNVPGGPGK

-860 VYGYSCWNGNQGIVS
+860 VYGYSCWKGSQGIVS

-888 KLDEK
+888 TLDEK
-893 VGVSSGVKNV
+893 VGVSNEVANV

-910 DQSRQTNDAVS
+910 DQSRQTDKAVS
-921 HNTELTY
+921 HGTTLTY
-928 TLKPKEVLIVQYGAQ
+928 TLKPKEVLIMQYGAK
-943 DGTPAKIESMHADK
+943 DAKPAEVESMHADK

-969 TPKAGNF
+969 TPEANNF

-1070 INTTKT
+1070 INTTQT

-1158 TYDVSKVNPNV
+1158 TYDASKVNPNV

-1185 YITLHDKG
+1185 YVTLHDKG

-1226 DVTEDKTVAE
+1226 DVTEDKAVAE

-1252 SNYLELKDTSDGQ
+1252 NNYLELADTSDKTN
-1265 RHSRYVQVDLGEE
+1265 HSRYVQVDLGDE
-1278 YEINKI
+1278 YELNKI
-1284 HLTRYYDDS
+1284 HLTRYFGDS

-1304 KDENFKEKDQVYNSD
+1304 KNEDFTEKTQVFNSD
-1319 TTGTV
+1319 KAGTV
-1324 HNRGEGADSLYSETS
+1324 HNLGEGKDELYTETAE
-1339 VGKTIEF
+1339 GKEVTF
-1346 EKKTARY
+1346 EKATARY
-1353 IRVYVNGRSDREG
+1353 IRVYVNGQANNKSS
-1366 TSDHIVE
+1366 SDHIVE
-1373 LEAYGVKINADSN
+1373 LEAYGVKINVDSN

-1471 DAKAYDRKEEFYT
+1471 DAKAYDGKEEFYT

-1502 TDEKSTP
+1502 TDEK
-1509 ETVKKAY
+1509 
-1516 EDLDKAITGLT
+1516 
-1527 YKEVDK
+1527 
-1533 TNLNKLIEKAKA
+1533 
-1545 YDGKQEFYT
+1545 
-1554 EDSWNTFA
+1554 
-1562 EALNVANSESTNEN
+1562 

-1848 DATQK
+1848 DAAQK

-1916 STPETVKDAQDT
+1916 STPETVKAAQDT

-1934 GLTAKKQ
+1934 GLMAKKQ
-1941 VDKSELQKLIAE
+1941 ADKSELQKLIAE

-1969 FTTALGTANEVNGN
+1969 FTTALGTANEVNSN

-2269 NLIKA
+2269 NLVKA

-2325 TDKPDTKP
+2325 T
-2333 EQKPT
+2333 
-2338 DKPVQKPTEKP
+2338 EKP
-2349 SKNNGTNTGT
+2349 SKNNGTNTGI

>member
-61 GYLKRTFSIKDGKL
+61 GFLKRTFSIKDGKL

-309 ANGYKTLTFKFK
+309 ANGYTTLTFKFK

-471 GQSGKMITWDAVVG
+471 GISGKMITWDAVVG

-618 GSRNESS
+618 GSRNENS
-625 GNDINISDGR
+625 GNDINVSDGR

-640 VNDIFVNYQ
+640 VNDIFVDYQ
-649 DKFDINYWK
+649 NKFDINYWK

-910 DQSRQTNDAVS
+910 DQSRQTNDSVS

-987 LDADLR
+987 LDANLR

-1070 INTTKT
+1070 INTTQK

-1158 TYDVSKVNPNV
+1158 TYDASKVNPNV

-1185 YITLHDKG
+1185 YVTLHDKG

-1226 DVTEDKTVAE
+1226 DVTEDKAVAE

-1284 HLTRYYDDS
+1284 HLTRYYDDG

-1304 KDENFKEKDQVYNSD
+1304 KDESFKEKDQVYNSD

-1324 HNRGEGADSLYSETS
+1324 HNRGEGADPLYSETS
-1339 VGKTIEF
+1339 AGKTIEF

-1412 LKDYITT
+1412 LKEYITT
-1419 DSWDIMQNAL
+1419 NSWDIMQNAL
-1429 EGAKTVKNNPITQ
+1429 EGAKTFKNNPITQ

-1471 DAKAYDRKEEFYT
+1471 DAKAYDGKEEFYT

-1554 EDSWNTFA
+1554 EDSW
-1562 EALNVANSESTNEN
+1562 
-1576 STPETVKKAYDRLN
+1576 
-1590 KAIKG
+1590 
-1595 LTYKEVDK
+1595 
-1603 TNLNKLIEKAKA
+1603 
-1615 YDGKQEFYTEDSWKS
+1615 KS

-1643 SEKST
+1643 SENST

-1663 KGLKAKKV
+1663 KGLTYMNVDKAQLQTLIETARGKAEEDYTTESWNVFAEALANAEDELNSENSTPETVKDAQEKLNAAIKGLKVKKV

-1685 KKEADYTPESWTTFA
+1685 KKEADYTSESWTTFA

-1727 RAAIDGLATKTVD
+1727 RAAIKGLKAKKVD

-1747 IQEAEGK
+1747 IKEAEGK

-1797 AIDGLTV
+1797 AIDGLTA
-1804 KADKTQLKA
+1804 KADKT
-1813 LIDEA
+1813 
-1818 SNKNKAEYTS
+1818 
-1828 ASWKVLE
+1828 
-1835 AALKNAQSVYDTE
+1835 
-1848 DATQK
+1848 
-1853 SVQDA
+1853 
-1858 CDSLRTA
+1858 
-1865 IDGLKVK
+1865 
-1872 VDKSELQAL
+1872 ELQKL

-1894 ADSWKVFAGALANAE
+1894 ADSWKVFADALTNAE
-1909 NELKSEK
+1909 KELKSDK
-1916 STPETVKDAQDT
+1916 STPETVKAAQDKLT
-1928 LSDAIK
+1928 EAIN
-1934 GLTAKKQ
+1934 GLAPKTQ
-1941 VDKSELQKLIAE
+1941 VDKSQLEALIAE

-1960 GYTPESWAK
+1960 QYTPESWAA

-1983 KDATQETV
+1983 KDATQDDV
-1991 DQACVNLRAG
+1991 NQACESLRTAMT
-2001 IDGLTAKADKTQLQ
+2001 GLTAKADKAQLQ
-2015 ALIDEAGNKNKDEY
+2015 TLIEEAGNKNKDEY
-2029 TEESWASFETA
+2029 TEESWTSFETA

-2056 VVDKA
+2056 AVDQA
-2061 CESLSKAI
+2061 CASLSKAI
-2069 EELKFNKSQL
+2069 DELKFNKSQL

-2148 LIDKVQDKKSEDY
+2148 LIDQVQDKKSEDY

-2170 TALEEAKA
+2170 TALEEAKT
-2178 VLEDEAATSE
+2178 VFENEASTSE
-2188 QISQAYRKLDEAIK
+2188 QISQAYRKLNEAIN
-2202 GLAVKADKSEL
+2202 GLTVKADKAEL
-2213 TTVIASCVTLNESD
+2213 TKVIASSVTLNESD

-2242 ADKVSANP
+2242 ADEVSANP

-2269 NLIKA
+2269 NLVKA

-2289 DTKPEQKPSDKPEQK
+2289 EQK
-2304 PTDKPDTKPEQKPT
+2304 PTEKPDTKPEQKPT
-2318 DKPVQKP
+2318 EKPGTTPEQKP
-2325 TDKPDTKP
+2325 TEKPGTTP

-2349 SKNNGTNTGT
+2349 SKNNGTNTGA

>member
-461 HNYNNYNNAN
+461 HNYKNYNNAN
-471 GQSGKMITWDAVVG
+471 GQSGKIITWDAVVG

-640 VNDIFVNYQ
+640 VNDIFVDYQ
-649 DKFDINYWK
+649 NKFDINYWK
-658 LDGMLLEPSTNSA
+658 LDGMLLEPSTNSS

-697 RKNRPDL
+697 RENRPDL
-704 WINMTSYANPSPWHV
+704 WINMTSYTNPSPWHV

-733 GYSNKFNSSHEE
+733 GYSYKAGDTDEKA
-745 QMLTF
+745 MLTF
-750 RDGDYYEFFTN
+750 RDGDYYEFFTK

-798 ELRNHL
+798 ELREHL

-819 SPSMFDDE
+819 SPSMFDNE

-851 FGGDPENGD
+851 FGGDPEKEQ

-1054 NKYALDG
+1054 NKYVLDG

-1185 YITLHDKG
+1185 YVTLHDKG

-1226 DVTEDKTVAE
+1226 DVTEDKAVAE

-1319 TTGTV
+1319 TAGTV
-1324 HNRGEGADSLYSETS
+1324 HNRGEGADPLYSETS
-1339 VGKTIEF
+1339 AGKTIEF

-1412 LKDYITT
+1412 LKGYITT
-1419 DSWDIMQNAL
+1419 NSWKLMQNAL
-1429 EGAKTVKNNPITQ
+1429 EAARTVQGNPPTQ
-1442 KAVDEACKLLENGL
+1442 AAVDKACTLLETELNN
-1456 KGLKADKSKL
+1456 LKADKSKL
-1466 EQRLE
+1466 VQRLE
-1471 DAKAYDRKEEFYT
+1471 DAKAYDEKEEFYT

-1491 SDALKLAKSES
+1491 ADALKAAKSES

-1533 TNLNKLIEKAKA
+1533 TDLNKLIEKAKA

-1562 EALNVANSESTNEN
+1562 EALNVANSESTNKN
-1576 STPETVKKAYDRLN
+1576 STPETVKKAHDQLN
-1590 KAIKG
+1590 KAIKE
-1595 LTYKEVDK
+1595 LKV
-1603 TNLNKLIEKAKA
+1603 NK
-1615 YDGKQEFYTEDSWKS
+1615 S
-1630 FSDALAA
+1630 
-1637 AKSEYK
+1637 
-1643 SEKST
+1643 
-1648 PETVKDAQEKLDAAI
+1648 
-1663 KGLKAKKV
+1663 
-1671 DKSQLEA
+1671 
-1678 LIKEAEG
+1678 
-1685 KKEADYTPESWTTFA
+1685 
-1700 TELQKAKEVNSDK
+1700 
-1713 NAKQKTVDQTCESL
+1713 
-1727 RAAIDGLATKTVD
+1727 
-1740 KSQLEAL
+1740 
-1747 IQEAEGK
+1747 
-1754 TETDYTAKSW
+1754 
-1764 AKLVTALEAARSEF
+1764 
-1778 RNENATQ
+1778 
-1785 ESVNNAC
+1785 
-1792 GSLRT
+1792 
-1797 AIDGLTV
+1797 
-1804 KADKTQLKA
+1804 QLKA

-1818 SNKNKAEYTS
+1818 NGKNKAEYTS
-1828 ASWKVLE
+1828 VSWKALE
-1835 AALKNAQSVYDTE
+1835 AALKNAQSVYDAE

-1858 CDSLRTA
+1858 CDNLRTA

-1881 ITKAKDKKEADYT
+1881 ITEAKDKKEADYT
-1894 ADSWKVFAGALANAE
+1894 ADSWKALEAALKNAQ
-1909 NELKSEK
+1909 S
-1916 STPETVKDAQDT
+1916 VYDA
-1928 LSDAIK
+1928 
-1934 GLTAKKQ
+1934 
-1941 VDKSELQKLIAE
+1941 E
-1953 ATGKEEA
+1953 
-1960 GYTPESWAK
+1960 
-1969 FTTALGTANEVNGN
+1969 
-1983 KDATQETV
+1983 DATQKSV
-1991 DQACVNLRAG
+1991 QDACDNLRTA
-2001 IDGLTAKADKTQLQ
+2001 IDGLTAKADKVQLQ

-2061 CESLSKAI
+2061 FESLSKAI

-2079 KVVIDQVENKN
+2079 KVLIDQVENKN

-2178 VLEDEAATSE
+2178 VFENEAATSE
-2188 QISQAYRKLDEAIK
+2188 QISQAYRKLNEAIN
-2202 GLAVKADKSEL
+2202 GLTVKADKSEL
-2213 TTVIASCVTLNESD
+2213 TKVIASSATLNESD

-2237 EALDY
+2237 EALHY
-2242 ADKVSANP
+2242 ADEVSANP

-2269 NLIKA
+2269 NLVKA

-2289 DTKPEQKPSDKPEQK
+2289 DTKPEQKPSDKPE
-2304 PTDKPDTKPEQKPT
+2304 E
-2318 DKPVQKP
+2318 KP